1 MKSSKILSFLFLL
14 SITLVNFIEAKPI
27 PLEKLLCGGNSS
39 AGSLSPS
46 GRYYAAMVPS
56 STPKCEISE
65 EDEKKD
71 PIVDVLVVIDLEDGM
86 KAKRLSGTALNARV
100 GSFRWLNDET
110 LYISRSFDYQMGD
123 MFNPDLYSLYTLNI
137 NTGKRQTLFKATMG
151 KSGGGQVPRLVSA
164 LPQFKNKILI
174 SVNRRPQNFWKF
186 RDVYMVDL
194 DTKERT
200 LVAREPN
207 LDGEI
212 FGSWILDN
220 NAVPRFFST
229 SHDAGE
235 DGKPNSP
242 RDGLYEY
249 YYSYNAVDGSFKKMW
264 SCENREACF
273 HPTSF
278 DFDDRH
284 VFGVGQ
290 AINVDGSVHE
300 YTDTN
305 ALWLFDT
312 KTEKF
317 VEKVFHD
324 KTFDFSNP
332 EWGSNSGSVIKDVVN
347 KKLLGLRYY
356 TSKPQYIYF
365 DQDYANVRQSI
376 EAAFPGEI
384 VSISSN
390 DDFNKFIISTTSDKH
405 IRTTYLYD
413 STDPKVGI
421 QLLDKYAP
429 WLEEYEFGKMEPFSF
444 TARDGLKLH
453 GYITLPPNYKEGSKI
468 PFILHPHGGPH
479 AADSFGFRREV
490 QLYATRGYGVV
501 QVNFRGSVGYG
512 LDHMNAAKKQ
522 WSLDMHTDLLDGL
535 FWAND
540 QGYVDMDKVCISGA
554 SYGGYSAMVGITKNP
569 DIFKCAV
576 NYVGVVNLVSIM
588 GDKQWMFSDMGRPS
602 WNKGMGH
609 QDDDRELLER
619 ASPINYLDNIKGDL
633 FVIHGRQDAN
643 VSYKQ
648 VLELKKA
655 LDAKNIPHEYMIRGD
670 EAHGFYG
677 EMNNLELYTL
687 MEEFLQRN
695 LD

>member
-1 MKSSKILSFLFLL
+1 MKSYKILSFLFLISL
-14 SITLVNFIEAKPI
+14 TFNNFLEAEPI
-27 PLEKLLCGGNSS
+27 PLEKLLCGGETS
-39 AGSLSPS
+39 GGTLSPS

-56 STPKCEISE
+56 TPPKCSIDEP
-65 EDEKKD
+65 EDDEMIK
-71 PIVDVLVVIDLEDGM
+71 VLVVIDLEDGM
-86 KAKRLSGTALNARV
+86 KAKRLSGTSMNARV
-100 GSFRWLNDET
+100 SSFSWLNDKT
-110 LYISRSFDYQMGD
+110 LFITRAFDYQAGTSMNVD
-123 MFNPDLYSLYTLNI
+123 SYSLYTI
-137 NTGKRQTLFKATMG
+137 DRDGKNLKALYKAKQS
-151 KSGGGQVPRLVSA
+151 KSGGIKFPRMVST
-164 LPQFKNKILI
+164 LPQFPNKVLI
-174 SVNRRPQNFWKF
+174 SINRRPSVAYKY
-186 RDVYMVDL
+186 RDVYMLDL
-194 DTKERT
+194 DTNETT
-200 LVAREPN
+200 LVAAEPV
-207 LDGEI
+207 LEDEM
-212 FGSWILDN
+212 FGDWILDN
-220 NAVPRFFST
+220 NAVPRGFST
-229 SHDAGE
+229 SHDFKE

-242 RDGLYEY
+242 RDGLYTY
-249 YYSYNAVDGSFKKMW
+249 YYSYNAADGSFKKMW

-273 HPTSF
+273 HPTTF
-278 DFDDRH
+278 DFDNRH
-284 VFGVGQ
+284 LFGVGQ
-290 AINVDGSVHE
+290 AINVDGSIHE

-324 KTFDFSNP
+324 KNFDFSNP
-332 EWGSNSGSVIKDVVN
+332 EWGSSSGYVMKDVVN
-347 KKLLGLRYY
+347 KKLLGLSYY
-356 TSKPQYIYF
+356 TSKRQYIYF
-365 DQDYANVRQSI
+365 DQNYANIRQGI

-384 VSISSN
+384 VSISAN
-390 DDFNKFIISTTSDKH
+390 DDFNKFIINTSSDRH

-413 STDPKVGI
+413 PKVGI
-421 QLLDKYAP
+421 QLIDKYAP

-453 GYITLPPNYKEGSKI
+453 GYITLPPNYKKGTKI

-512 LDHMNAAKKQ
+512 IDHMNAAKKQ
-522 WSLDMHTDLLDGL
+522 WSLDMHTDLIDGL
-535 FWAND
+535 FWANE

-569 DIFKCAV
+569 DLFKCAI

-588 GDKQWMFSDMGRPS
+588 GDKQWMFADMGRPA

-633 FVIHGRQDAN
+633 FVIHGRRDRN

-648 VLELKKA
+648 VLELKNA
-655 LDAKNIPHEYMIRGD
+655 LDDKGIPYEYMIRGD
-670 EAHGFYG
+670 EAHGFYA
-677 EMNNLELYTL
+677 ETNNLELYVE
-687 MEEFLQRN
+687 MEKFLKRN
-695 LD
+695 LN

>member
-1 MKSSKILSFLFLL
+1 MLFSISFSY
-14 SITLVNFIEAKPI
+14 SINAEPI
-27 PLEKLLCGGNSS
+27 PLEKLLCGGS
-39 AGSLSPS
+39 ASGGTLSPS

-56 STPKCEISE
+56 TPPKCSIDEP
-65 EDEKKD
+65 EDDEM
-71 PIVDVLVVIDLEDGM
+71 INVLVVIDLEDGM
-86 KAKRLSGTALNARV
+86 KAKRLSGTSMNARV
-100 GSFRWLNDET
+100 SSFTWLNDKT
-110 LYISRSFDYQMGD
+110 LYITRAFDYQAGTSMNVD
-123 MFNPDLYSLYTLNI
+123 SYSLYTI
-137 NTGKRQTLFKATMG
+137 DRDGKNLKALYKAKQS
-151 KSGGGQVPRLVSA
+151 KSGGIKFPRMVDT
-164 LPQFKNKILI
+164 LPQFPNKVLI
-174 SVNRRPQNFWKF
+174 SINRRPSVAYKY
-186 RDVYMVDL
+186 RDVYMLDL
-194 DTKERT
+194 DTNETT
-200 LVAREPN
+200 LVAAEPV
-207 LDGEI
+207 LEGEM

-220 NAVPRFFST
+220 NAVPRGFSS
-229 SHDAGE
+229 SHDFKE

-242 RDGLYEY
+242 RDGLYDY
-249 YYSYNAVDGSFKKMW
+249 YYSYNANDGSFKKMW

-273 HPTSF
+273 HPTTF
-278 DFDDRH
+278 DFDNRH
-284 VFGVGQ
+284 LFGVGQ

-324 KTFDFSNP
+324 KDFDFSNP
-332 EWGSNSGSVIKDVVN
+332 EWGSSSGYVIKDVVN
-347 KKLLGLRYY
+347 KKLLGLSYY
-356 TSKPQYIYF
+356 TSKREYIYF
-365 DQDYANVRQSI
+365 DQNYANVRQGI
-376 EAAFPGEI
+376 EAAFPGET
-384 VSISSN
+384 VSISAN
-390 DDFNKFIISTTSDKH
+390 DDFNKFIINTSSDRH

-413 STDPKVGI
+413 PNVGI
-421 QLLDKYAP
+421 QLIDKYAP

-453 GYITLPPNYKEGSKI
+453 GYITLPPNYKKGSKI

-540 QGYVDMDKVCISGA
+540 QGYVDMENVCISGA

-569 DIFKCAV
+569 DLFKCAI

-588 GDKQWMFSDMGRPS
+588 GDKQWMFADMGRPA

-609 QDDDRELLER
+609 QDDDRALLER

-633 FVIHGRQDAN
+633 FVIHGRRDRN

-648 VLELKKA
+648 VLELKNA
-655 LDAKNIPHEYMIRGD
+655 LDDKNIPYEYMIRGD
-670 EAHGFYG
+670 EAHGFYA
-677 EMNNLELYTL
+677 ETNNLELYVE
-687 MEEFLQRN
+687 MEKFLKRN
-695 LD
+695 LN

>member
-1 MKSSKILSFLFLL
+1 MKSYKILSFLFL
-14 SITLVNFIEAKPI
+14 ITFTFNNFLAAEPI
-27 PLEKLLCGGNSS
+27 PLEKLLCGGEAS
-39 AGSLSPS
+39 GGTLSPS

-56 STPKCEISE
+56 TPPKCSIDEP
-65 EDEKKD
+65 EDDEMIK
-71 PIVDVLVVIDLEDGM
+71 VLVVIDLEDGM
-86 KAKRLSGTALNARV
+86 KAKRLSGTSMNARV
-100 GSFRWLNDET
+100 SSFSWLNDKT
-110 LYISRSFDYQMGD
+110 LFITRAFDYQAGTSMNVD
-123 MFNPDLYSLYTLNI
+123 SYSLYTI
-137 NTGKRQTLFKATMG
+137 DRDGKNLKALYKAKQS
-151 KSGGGQVPRLVSA
+151 KSGGIKFPRMVST
-164 LPQFKNKILI
+164 LPQFPNKVLI
-174 SVNRRPQNFWKF
+174 SINRRPSVAYKY
-186 RDVYMVDL
+186 RDVYMLDL
-194 DTKERT
+194 DTNETT
-200 LVAREPN
+200 LVAAEPV
-207 LDGEI
+207 LEDEM
-212 FGSWILDN
+212 FGDWILDN
-220 NAVPRFFST
+220 NAVPRGFST
-229 SHDAGE
+229 SHDFRE

-242 RDGLYEY
+242 RDGLYTY
-249 YYSYNAVDGSFKKMW
+249 YYSYNAADGSFKKMW

-273 HPTSF
+273 HPTTF
-278 DFDDRH
+278 DFDNRH
-284 VFGVGQ
+284 LFGVGQ

-324 KTFDFSNP
+324 KNFDFSNP
-332 EWGSNSGSVIKDVVN
+332 EWGSSSGYVMKDVVN
-347 KKLLGLRYY
+347 KKLLGLSYY
-356 TSKPQYIYF
+356 TSKRQYIYF
-365 DQDYANVRQSI
+365 DQNYANIRQGI
-376 EAAFPGEI
+376 EAAFPGET
-384 VSISSN
+384 VSISAN
-390 DDFNKFIISTTSDKH
+390 DDFNKFIINTSSDRH

-413 STDPKVGI
+413 PKVGI
-421 QLLDKYAP
+421 QLIDKYAP

-453 GYITLPPNYKEGSKI
+453 GYITLPPNYKKGTKI

-512 LDHMNAAKKQ
+512 IDHMNAAKKQ

-540 QGYVDMDKVCISGA
+540 QGYVDMDNVCISGA

-569 DIFKCAV
+569 DLFKCAI

-588 GDKQWMFSDMGRPS
+588 GDKQWMFADMGRPS

-633 FVIHGRQDAN
+633 FVIHGRRDRN

-648 VLELKKA
+648 VLELKNA
-655 LDAKNIPHEYMIRGD
+655 LDDKGIPYEYMIRGD
-670 EAHGFYG
+670 EAHGFYA
-677 EMNNLELYTL
+677 ETNNLELYVE
-687 MEEFLQRN
+687 MEKFLKRN
-695 LD
+695 LN

>member
-1 MKSSKILSFLFLL
+1 MKSNKILSFLMLF
-14 SITLVNFIEAKPI
+14 SISFSYSINAEPI
-27 PLEKLLCGGNSS
+27 PLEKLLCGGS
-39 AGSLSPS
+39 ASGGTLSPS

-56 STPKCEISE
+56 TPPTCSIDEP
-65 EDEKKD
+65 EDDEM
-71 PIVDVLVVIDLEDGM
+71 INVLVVIDLEDGM
-86 KAKRLSGTALNARV
+86 KAKRLSGTSMNARV
-100 GSFRWLNDET
+100 SSFTWLNDKT
-110 LYISRSFDYQMGD
+110 LYITRAFDYQAGTSMNVD
-123 MFNPDLYSLYTLNI
+123 SYSLYTI
-137 NTGKRQTLFKATMG
+137 DRDGKNLKALYKAKQS
-151 KSGGGQVPRLVSA
+151 KSGGIKFPRMVDT
-164 LPQFKNKILI
+164 LPQFPNKVLI
-174 SVNRRPQNFWKF
+174 SINRRPSVAYKY
-186 RDVYMVDL
+186 RDVYMLDL
-194 DTKERT
+194 DTNETT
-200 LVAREPN
+200 LVAAEPA
-207 LDGEI
+207 LEGEM

-220 NAVPRFFST
+220 NAVPRGFSS
-229 SHDAGE
+229 SHDFKE

-242 RDGLYEY
+242 RDGLYDY
-249 YYSYNAVDGSFKKMW
+249 YYSYNANDGSFKKMW

-273 HPTSF
+273 HPTTF
-278 DFDDRH
+278 DFDNRH
-284 VFGVGQ
+284 LFGVGQ

-324 KTFDFSNP
+324 KDFDFSNP
-332 EWGSNSGSVIKDVVN
+332 EWGSSSGYVIKDVVN
-347 KKLLGLRYY
+347 KKLLGLSYY
-356 TSKPQYIYF
+356 TSKREYIYF
-365 DQDYANVRQSI
+365 DQNYANVRQGI
-376 EAAFPGEI
+376 EAAFPGET
-384 VSISSN
+384 VSISAN
-390 DDFNKFIISTTSDKH
+390 DDFNKFIINTSSDRH

-413 STDPKVGI
+413 PNVGI
-421 QLLDKYAP
+421 QLIDKYAP

-453 GYITLPPNYKEGSKI
+453 GYITLPPNYKKGSKI

-540 QGYVDMDKVCISGA
+540 QGYVDMENVCISGA
-554 SYGGYSAMVGITKNP
+554 SYGGYSAMVGITKNA
-569 DIFKCAV
+569 DIFKCAI

-588 GDKQWMFSDMGRPS
+588 GDKQWMFADMGRPS

-609 QDDDRELLER
+609 QDDDRALLER

-633 FVIHGRQDAN
+633 FVIHGRRDRN

-648 VLELKKA
+648 VLELKNA
-655 LDAKNIPHEYMIRGD
+655 LDDKNIPYEYMIRGD
-670 EAHGFYG
+670 EAHGFYA
-677 EMNNLELYTL
+677 ETNNLELYVE
-687 MEEFLQRN
+687 MEKFLKRN
-695 LD
+695 LN

>member
-1 MKSSKILSFLFLL
+1 MKSYKILSFLFL
-14 SITLVNFIEAKPI
+14 ITFTFNNFLAAEPI
-27 PLEKLLCGGNSS
+27 PLEKLLCGGEAS
-39 AGSLSPS
+39 GGTLSPS

-56 STPKCEISE
+56 TPPKCSIDEP
-65 EDEKKD
+65 EDDEMIK
-71 PIVDVLVVIDLEDGM
+71 VLVVIDLEDGM
-86 KAKRLSGTALNARV
+86 KAKRLSGTSMNARV
-100 GSFRWLNDET
+100 SSFSWLNDKT
-110 LYISRSFDYQMGD
+110 LFITRAFDYQAGTSMNVD
-123 MFNPDLYSLYTLNI
+123 SYSLYTI
-137 NTGKRQTLFKATMG
+137 DRDGKNLKALYKAKQS
-151 KSGGGQVPRLVSA
+151 KSGGIKFPRMVST
-164 LPQFKNKILI
+164 LPQFPNKVLI
-174 SVNRRPQNFWKF
+174 SINRRPSVAYKY
-186 RDVYMVDL
+186 RDVYMLDL
-194 DTKERT
+194 DTNETT
-200 LVAREPN
+200 LVAAEPV
-207 LDGEI
+207 LEDEM
-212 FGSWILDN
+212 FGDWILDN
-220 NAVPRFFST
+220 NAVPRGFST
-229 SHDAGE
+229 SHDFRE

-242 RDGLYEY
+242 RDGLYTY
-249 YYSYNAVDGSFKKMW
+249 YYSYNAADGSFKKMW

-273 HPTSF
+273 HPTTF
-278 DFDDRH
+278 DFDNRH
-284 VFGVGQ
+284 LFGVGQ

-324 KTFDFSNP
+324 KNFDFSNP
-332 EWGSNSGSVIKDVVN
+332 EWGSSSGYVMKDVVN
-347 KKLLGLRYY
+347 KKLLGLSYY
-356 TSKPQYIYF
+356 TSKRQYIYF
-365 DQDYANVRQSI
+365 DQNYANIRQGI
-376 EAAFPGEI
+376 EAAFPGET
-384 VSISSN
+384 VSISAN
-390 DDFNKFIISTTSDKH
+390 DDFNKFIINTSSDRH

-413 STDPKVGI
+413 PKVGI
-421 QLLDKYAP
+421 QLIDKYAP

-453 GYITLPPNYKEGSKI
+453 GYITLPPNYKKGTKI

-512 LDHMNAAKKQ
+512 IDHMNAAKKQ
-522 WSLDMHTDLLDGL
+522 WSLDMHTDLIDGL
-535 FWAND
+535 FWANE

-569 DIFKCAV
+569 DLFKCAI

-588 GDKQWMFSDMGRPS
+588 GDKQWMFADMGRPS

-633 FVIHGRQDAN
+633 FVIHGRRDRN

-648 VLELKKA
+648 VLELKNA
-655 LDAKNIPHEYMIRGD
+655 LDDKGIPYEYMIRGD
-670 EAHGFYG
+670 EAHGFYA
-677 EMNNLELYTL
+677 ETNNLELYVE
-687 MEEFLQRN
+687 MEKFLKRN
-695 LD
+695 LN

>member
-1 MKSSKILSFLFLL
+1 MKSNKILSFLMLF
-14 SITLVNFIEAKPI
+14 SISFSYSINAEPI
-27 PLEKLLCGGNSS
+27 PLEKLLCGGS
-39 AGSLSPS
+39 ASGGTLSPS

-56 STPKCEISE
+56 TPPTCSIDEP
-65 EDEKKD
+65 EDDEM
-71 PIVDVLVVIDLEDGM
+71 INVLVVIDLEDGM
-86 KAKRLSGTALNARV
+86 KAKRLSGTSMNARV
-100 GSFRWLNDET
+100 SSFTWLNDKT
-110 LYISRSFDYQMGD
+110 LYITRAFDYQAGTSMNVD
-123 MFNPDLYSLYTLNI
+123 SYSLYTI
-137 NTGKRQTLFKATMG
+137 DRDGKNLKALYKAKQS
-151 KSGGGQVPRLVSA
+151 KSGGIKFPRMVDT
-164 LPQFKNKILI
+164 LPQFPNKVLI
-174 SVNRRPQNFWKF
+174 SINRRPSVAYKY
-186 RDVYMVDL
+186 RDVYMLDL
-194 DTKERT
+194 DTNETT
-200 LVAREPN
+200 LVAAEPA
-207 LDGEI
+207 LEGEM

-220 NAVPRFFST
+220 NAVPRGFSS
-229 SHDAGE
+229 SHDFKE

-242 RDGLYEY
+242 RDGLYDY
-249 YYSYNAVDGSFKKMW
+249 YYSYNANDGSFKKMW

-273 HPTSF
+273 HPTTF
-278 DFDDRH
+278 DFDNRH
-284 VFGVGQ
+284 LFGVGQ

-324 KTFDFSNP
+324 KDFDFSNP
-332 EWGSNSGSVIKDVVN
+332 EWGSSSGYVIKDVVN
-347 KKLLGLRYY
+347 KKLLGLSYY
-356 TSKPQYIYF
+356 TSKREYIYF
-365 DQDYANVRQSI
+365 DQNYANVRQGI
-376 EAAFPGEI
+376 EAAFPGET
-384 VSISSN
+384 VSISAN
-390 DDFNKFIISTTSDKH
+390 EDFNKFIINTSSDRH

-413 STDPKVGI
+413 PNVGI
-421 QLLDKYAP
+421 QLIDKYAP

-453 GYITLPPNYKEGSKI
+453 GYITLPPNYKKGSKI

-540 QGYVDMDKVCISGA
+540 QGYVDMENVCISGA

-569 DIFKCAV
+569 DLFKCAI
-576 NYVGVVNLVSIM
+576 NYVGVVNIVSIM
-588 GDKQWMFSDMGRPS
+588 GDKQWMFADMGRPS

-609 QDDDRELLER
+609 QDDDRALLER

-633 FVIHGRQDAN
+633 FVIHGRRDRN

-648 VLELKKA
+648 VLELKNA
-655 LDAKNIPHEYMIRGD
+655 LDDKNIPYEYMIRGD
-670 EAHGFYG
+670 EAHGFYA
-677 EMNNLELYTL
+677 ETNNLELYVE
-687 MEEFLQRN
+687 MEKFLKRN
-695 LD
+695 LN

>member
-1 MKSSKILSFLFLL
+1 MKLNKILSFLMLF
-14 SITLVNFIEAKPI
+14 SISFSYSINAEPI
-27 PLEKLLCGGNSS
+27 PLEKLLCGGS
-39 AGSLSPS
+39 ASGGTLSPS

-56 STPKCEISE
+56 TTPKCSIDEP
-65 EDEKKD
+65 EDDEM
-71 PIVDVLVVIDLEDGM
+71 INVLVVIDLEDGM
-86 KAKRLSGTALNARV
+86 KAKRLSGTSMNARV
-100 GSFRWLNDET
+100 SSFTWLNDKT
-110 LYISRSFDYQMGD
+110 LYITRAFDYQAGTSMNVD
-123 MFNPDLYSLYTLNI
+123 SYSLYTI
-137 NTGKRQTLFKATMG
+137 DRDGKNLKALYKAKQS
-151 KSGGGQVPRLVSA
+151 KSGGIKFPRMVDT
-164 LPQFKNKILI
+164 LPQFPNKVLI
-174 SVNRRPQNFWKF
+174 SINRRPSVAYKY
-186 RDVYMVDL
+186 RDVYMLDL
-194 DTKERT
+194 DTNETT
-200 LVAREPN
+200 LVAAEPA
-207 LDGEI
+207 LEGEM
-212 FGSWILDN
+212 FVSWILDN
-220 NAVPRFFST
+220 NAVPRGFS
-229 SHDAGE
+229 SRHDFKE

-242 RDGLYEY
+242 RDGLYDY
-249 YYSYNAVDGSFKKMW
+249 YYSYNANDGSFKKMW

-273 HPTSF
+273 HPTTF
-278 DFDDRH
+278 DFDNRH
-284 VFGVGQ
+284 LFGVGQ

-324 KTFDFSNP
+324 KDFDFSNP
-332 EWGSNSGSVIKDVVN
+332 EWGSSSGYVIKDVVN
-347 KKLLGLRYY
+347 KKLLGLSYY
-356 TSKPQYIYF
+356 TSKREYIYF
-365 DQDYANVRQSI
+365 DQNYANVRQGI
-376 EAAFPGEI
+376 EAAFPGET
-384 VSISSN
+384 VSISAN
-390 DDFNKFIISTTSDKH
+390 DDFNKFIINTSSDRH

-413 STDPKVGI
+413 PNVGI
-421 QLLDKYAP
+421 QLIDKYAP

-453 GYITLPPNYKEGSKI
+453 GYITLPPNYKKGSKI

-540 QGYVDMDKVCISGA
+540 QGYVDMENVCISGA

-569 DIFKCAV
+569 DLFKCAI

-588 GDKQWMFSDMGRPS
+588 GDKQWMFADMGRPA

-633 FVIHGRQDAN
+633 FVIHGRRDRN

-648 VLELKKA
+648 VLELKNA
-655 LDAKNIPHEYMIRGD
+655 LDDKNIPYEYMIRGD
-670 EAHGFYG
+670 EAHGFYA
-677 EMNNLELYTL
+677 ETNNLELYVE
-687 MEEFLQRN
+687 MEKFLKRN
-695 LD
+695 LN

>member
-1 MKSSKILSFLFLL
+1 MKSNKILSFLMLF
-14 SITLVNFIEAKPI
+14 SISFSYSINAEPI
-27 PLEKLLCGGNSS
+27 PLEKLLCGGS
-39 AGSLSPS
+39 ASGGTLSPS

-56 STPKCEISE
+56 TPPTCSIDEP
-65 EDEKKD
+65 EDDEM
-71 PIVDVLVVIDLEDGM
+71 INVLVVIDLEDGM
-86 KAKRLSGTALNARV
+86 KAKRLSGTSMNARV
-100 GSFRWLNDET
+100 SSFTWLNDKT
-110 LYISRSFDYQMGD
+110 LYITRAFDYQAGTSMNVD
-123 MFNPDLYSLYTLNI
+123 SYSLYTI
-137 NTGKRQTLFKATMG
+137 DRDGKNLKALYKAKQS
-151 KSGGGQVPRLVSA
+151 KSGGIKFPRMVDT
-164 LPQFKNKILI
+164 LPQFPNKVLI
-174 SVNRRPQNFWKF
+174 SINRRPSVAYKY
-186 RDVYMVDL
+186 RDVYMLDL
-194 DTKERT
+194 DTNETT
-200 LVAREPN
+200 LVAAEPA
-207 LDGEI
+207 LEGEM

-220 NAVPRFFST
+220 NAVPRGFSS
-229 SHDAGE
+229 SHDFKE

-242 RDGLYEY
+242 RDGLYDY
-249 YYSYNAVDGSFKKMW
+249 YYSYNANDGSFKKMW

-273 HPTSF
+273 HPTTF
-278 DFDDRH
+278 DFDNRH
-284 VFGVGQ
+284 LFGVGQ

-324 KTFDFSNP
+324 KDFDFSNP
-332 EWGSNSGSVIKDVVN
+332 EWGSSSGYVIKDVVN
-347 KKLLGLRYY
+347 KKLLGLSYY
-356 TSKPQYIYF
+356 TSKREYIYF
-365 DQDYANVRQSI
+365 DQNYANVRQGI
-376 EAAFPGEI
+376 EAAFPGET
-384 VSISSN
+384 VSISAN
-390 DDFNKFIISTTSDKH
+390 EDFNKFIINTSSDRH

-413 STDPKVGI
+413 PNVGI
-421 QLLDKYAP
+421 QLIDKYAP

-453 GYITLPPNYKEGSKI
+453 GYITLQPNYKKGSKI

-540 QGYVDMDKVCISGA
+540 QGYVDMENVCISGA

-569 DIFKCAV
+569 DLFKCAI

-588 GDKQWMFSDMGRPS
+588 GDKQWMFADMGRPS

-609 QDDDRELLER
+609 QDDDRALLER

-633 FVIHGRQDAN
+633 FVIHGRRDRN

-648 VLELKKA
+648 VLELKNA
-655 LDAKNIPHEYMIRGD
+655 LDDKNIPYEYMIRGD
-670 EAHGFYG
+670 EAHGFYA
-677 EMNNLELYTL
+677 ETNNLELYVE
-687 MEEFLQRN
+687 MEKFLKRN
-695 LD
+695 LN

>member
-1 MKSSKILSFLFLL
+1 MKSYKILSFLFLISL
-14 SITLVNFIEAKPI
+14 TFNNFLEAEPI
-27 PLEKLLCGGNSS
+27 PLEKLLCGGETS
-39 AGSLSPS
+39 GGTLSPS

-56 STPKCEISE
+56 TPPKCSIDEP
-65 EDEKKD
+65 EDDEMIK
-71 PIVDVLVVIDLEDGM
+71 VLVVIDLEDGM
-86 KAKRLSGTALNARV
+86 KAKRLSGTSMNARV
-100 GSFRWLNDET
+100 SSFSWLNDKT
-110 LYISRSFDYQMGD
+110 LFITRAFDYQAGTSMNVD
-123 MFNPDLYSLYTLNI
+123 SYSLYTI
-137 NTGKRQTLFKATMG
+137 DRDGKNLKALYKAKQS
-151 KSGGGQVPRLVSA
+151 KSGGIKFPRMVST
-164 LPQFKNKILI
+164 LPQFPNKVLI
-174 SVNRRPQNFWKF
+174 SINRRPSVAYKY
-186 RDVYMVDL
+186 RDVYMLDL
-194 DTKERT
+194 DTNETT
-200 LVAREPN
+200 LVAAEPV
-207 LDGEI
+207 LEDEM
-212 FGSWILDN
+212 FGDWILDN
-220 NAVPRFFST
+220 NAVPRGFST
-229 SHDAGE
+229 SHDFRE

-242 RDGLYEY
+242 RDGLYTY
-249 YYSYNAVDGSFKKMW
+249 YYSYNAADGSFKKMW

-273 HPTSF
+273 HPTTF
-278 DFDDRH
+278 DFDNRH
-284 VFGVGQ
+284 LFGVGQ
-290 AINVDGSVHE
+290 AINVDGSIHE

-324 KTFDFSNP
+324 KNFDFSNP
-332 EWGSNSGSVIKDVVN
+332 EWGSSSGYVMKDVVN
-347 KKLLGLRYY
+347 KKLLGLSYY
-356 TSKPQYIYF
+356 TSKRQYIYF
-365 DQDYANVRQSI
+365 DQNYANIRQGI
-376 EAAFPGEI
+376 EAAFPGET
-384 VSISSN
+384 VSISAN
-390 DDFNKFIISTTSDKH
+390 DDFNKFIINTSSDRH

-413 STDPKVGI
+413 PKVGI
-421 QLLDKYAP
+421 QLIDKYAP

-453 GYITLPPNYKEGSKI
+453 GYITLPPNYKKGTKI

-512 LDHMNAAKKQ
+512 IDHMNAAKKQ

-540 QGYVDMDKVCISGA
+540 QGYVDMDNVCISGA

-569 DIFKCAV
+569 DLFKCAI

-588 GDKQWMFSDMGRPS
+588 GDKQWMFADMGRPS

-633 FVIHGRQDAN
+633 FVIHGRRDRN

-648 VLELKKA
+648 VLELKNA
-655 LDAKNIPHEYMIRGD
+655 LDDKGIPYEYMIRGD
-670 EAHGFYG
+670 EAHGFYA
-677 EMNNLELYTL
+677 ETNNLELYVE
-687 MEEFLQRN
+687 MEKFLKRN
-695 LD
+695 LN

>member
-1 MKSSKILSFLFLL
+1 MRTNKLLLSFFLIISVNL
-14 SITLVNFIEAKPI
+14 TLMVNAEPI

-39 AGSLSPS
+39 AGTLSPS

-65 EDEKKD
+65 EDEKED
-71 PIVDVLVVIDLEDGM
+71 SIVDVLVVIDLEDGM
-86 KAKRLSGTALNARV
+86 KAKRLSGTSLNARV
-100 GSFRWLNDET
+100 GSFSWLNDET
-110 LYISRSFDYQMGD
+110 LYITRSFDTQRGD
-123 MFNPDLYSLYTLNI
+123 KFNPDLYTLFTLNI
-137 NTGKRQTLFKATMG
+137 NTGKRNTLYKATMG
-151 KSGGGQVPRLVSA
+151 KSGGGHIPRLVSA
-164 LPQFKNKILI
+164 LPQFPNKILI

-186 RDVYMVDL
+186 RDVYLIDL
-194 DTKERT
+194 DTNERT
-200 LVAREPN
+200 LVAAEPN
-207 LDGEI
+207 LDGEM

-229 SHDAGE
+229 SHDSGE
-235 DGKPNSP
+235 DGKPNAP
-242 RDGLYEY
+242 RDGLYTY
-249 YYSYNAVDGSFKKMW
+249 YYSYNATDGSFKKMW

-273 HPTSF
+273 YPTTF
-278 DFDDRH
+278 DFDNRH
-284 VFGVGQ
+284 MFGVGQ
-290 AINVDGSVHE
+290 AINVDGSIHE

-324 KTFDFSNP
+324 PDFDFSNP
-332 EWGSNSGSVIKDVVN
+332 EWGSSNGYVMKDVIN
-347 KKLLGLRYY
+347 KKLLGLSYY
-356 TSKPQYIYF
+356 TNKRQYIYF
-365 DQDYANVRQSI
+365 DQNYANIRQGI
-376 EAAFPGEI
+376 EAAFPGEM
-384 VSISSN
+384 VSIGSN
-390 DDFNKFIISTTSDKH
+390 DDMSKFIISTSSDRH
-405 IRTTYLYD
+405 IRTTYLY
-413 STDPKVGI
+413 DPKVGI

-429 WLEEYEFGKMEPFSF
+429 WLDEYELGKMEPFSF

-453 GYITLPPNYKEGSKI
+453 GYITLPPNYEKGTKI

-479 AADSFGFRREV
+479 AADSYGFRREV

-535 FWAND
+535 FWAKD
-540 QGYVDMDKVCISGA
+540 QGYVDMENVCISGA

-588 GDKQWMFSDMGRPS
+588 GDKQWMFGDMGRPS

-619 ASPINYLDNIKGDL
+619 ASPINYLDNIKGEL
-633 FVIHGRQDAN
+633 FVVHGRKDRN

-648 VLELKKA
+648 VLELKDGLEDKG
-655 LDAKNIPHEYMIRGD
+655 IPFEYMIKGD

-677 EMNNLELYTL
+677 EMNNLELYTE
-687 MEEFLQRN
+687 MEKFLARN
-695 LD
+695 LN

>member
-1 MKSSKILSFLFLL
+1 MKSNKILSFLMLF
-14 SITLVNFIEAKPI
+14 SISFSYSINAEPI
-27 PLEKLLCGGNSS
+27 PLEKLLCGGS
-39 AGSLSPS
+39 ASGGTLSPS

-56 STPKCEISE
+56 TPPKCSIDEP
-65 EDEKKD
+65 EDDEM
-71 PIVDVLVVIDLEDGM
+71 INVLVVIDLEDGM
-86 KAKRLSGTALNARV
+86 KAKRLSGTSMNARV
-100 GSFRWLNDET
+100 SSFTWLNDKT
-110 LYISRSFDYQMGD
+110 LYITRAFDYQAGTSMNVD
-123 MFNPDLYSLYTLNI
+123 SYSLYTI
-137 NTGKRQTLFKATMG
+137 DRDGKNLKALYKAKQS
-151 KSGGGQVPRLVSA
+151 KSGGIKFPRMVDT
-164 LPQFKNKILI
+164 LPQFPNKVLI
-174 SVNRRPQNFWKF
+174 SINRRPSVAYKY
-186 RDVYMVDL
+186 RDVYMLDL
-194 DTKERT
+194 DTNETT
-200 LVAREPN
+200 LVAAEPV
-207 LDGEI
+207 LEGEM

-220 NAVPRFFST
+220 NAVPRGFSS
-229 SHDAGE
+229 SHDFKE

-242 RDGLYEY
+242 RDGLYDY
-249 YYSYNAVDGSFKKMW
+249 YYSYNANDGSFKKMW

-273 HPTSF
+273 HPTTF
-278 DFDDRH
+278 DFDNRH
-284 VFGVGQ
+284 LFGVGQ

-312 KTEKF
+312 QTEKF

-324 KTFDFSNP
+324 KDFDFSNP
-332 EWGSNSGSVIKDVVN
+332 EWGSSSGYVIKDVVN
-347 KKLLGLRYY
+347 KKLLGLSYY
-356 TSKPQYIYF
+356 TSKREYIYF
-365 DQDYANVRQSI
+365 DQNYANVRQGI
-376 EAAFPGEI
+376 EAAFPGET
-384 VSISSN
+384 VSISAN
-390 DDFNKFIISTTSDKH
+390 DDFNKFIINTSSDRH

-413 STDPKVGI
+413 PNVGI
-421 QLLDKYAP
+421 QLIDKYAP

-453 GYITLPPNYKEGSKI
+453 GYITLPPNYKKGSKI

-540 QGYVDMDKVCISGA
+540 QGYVDMENVCISGA

-569 DIFKCAV
+569 DLFKCAI

-588 GDKQWMFSDMGRPS
+588 GDKQWMFADMGRPA

-633 FVIHGRQDAN
+633 FVIHGRRDRN

-648 VLELKKA
+648 VLELKNA
-655 LDAKNIPHEYMIRGD
+655 LDDKNIPYEYMIRGD
-670 EAHGFYG
+670 EAHGFYA
-677 EMNNLELYTL
+677 ETNNLELYVE
-687 MEEFLQRN
+687 MEKFLKRN
-695 LD
+695 LN

>member
-1 MKSSKILSFLFLL
+1 MKSYKILSILFL
-14 SITLVNFIEAKPI
+14 ITFTFNNFLAAEPI
-27 PLEKLLCGGNSS
+27 PLEKLLCGGETS
-39 AGSLSPS
+39 GGTLSPS

-56 STPKCEISE
+56 TAPKCSIDEP
-65 EDEKKD
+65 EDDEMIK
-71 PIVDVLVVIDLEDGM
+71 VLVVIDLEDGM
-86 KAKRLSGTALNARV
+86 KAKRLSGTSMNARV
-100 GSFRWLNDET
+100 SSFSWLNDKT
-110 LYISRSFDYQMGD
+110 LFITRAFDYQAGTSMNVD
-123 MFNPDLYSLYTLNI
+123 SYSLYTI
-137 NTGKRQTLFKATMG
+137 DRDGKNLKALYKAKQS
-151 KSGGGQVPRLVSA
+151 KSGGIKFPRMVST
-164 LPQFKNKILI
+164 LPQFPNKVLI
-174 SVNRRPQNFWKF
+174 SINRRPSVAYKY
-186 RDVYMVDL
+186 RDVYMLDL
-194 DTKERT
+194 DTNETT
-200 LVAREPN
+200 LVAAEPV
-207 LDGEI
+207 LEDEM
-212 FGSWILDN
+212 FGDWILDN
-220 NAVPRFFST
+220 NAVPRGFST
-229 SHDAGE
+229 SHDFRE

-242 RDGLYEY
+242 RDGLYTY
-249 YYSYNAVDGSFKKMW
+249 YYSYNAADGSFKKMW

-273 HPTSF
+273 HPTTF
-278 DFDDRH
+278 DFDNRH
-284 VFGVGQ
+284 LFGVGQ

-324 KTFDFSNP
+324 KNFDFSNP
-332 EWGSNSGSVIKDVVN
+332 EWGSSSGYVMKDVVN
-347 KKLLGLRYY
+347 KKLLGLSYY
-356 TSKPQYIYF
+356 TSKRQYIYF
-365 DQDYANVRQSI
+365 DQNYANIRQGI
-376 EAAFPGEI
+376 EAAFPGET
-384 VSISSN
+384 VSISAN
-390 DDFNKFIISTTSDKH
+390 DDFNKFIINTSSDRH

-413 STDPKVGI
+413 PKVGI
-421 QLLDKYAP
+421 QLIDKYAP

-453 GYITLPPNYKEGSKI
+453 GYITLPPNYKKGTKI

-512 LDHMNAAKKQ
+512 IDHMNAAKKQ

-535 FWAND
+535 FWANE

-569 DIFKCAV
+569 DLFKCAI

-588 GDKQWMFSDMGRPS
+588 GDKQWMFADMGRPA

-633 FVIHGRQDAN
+633 FVIHGRRDRN

-648 VLELKKA
+648 VLELKNA
-655 LDAKNIPHEYMIRGD
+655 LDDKGIPYEYMIRGD
-670 EAHGFYG
+670 EAHGFYA
-677 EMNNLELYTL
+677 ETNNLELYVE
-687 MEEFLQRN
+687 MEKFLKRN
-695 LD
+695 LN

>member
-1 MKSSKILSFLFLL
+1 MKSYKILSFLFLISL
-14 SITLVNFIEAKPI
+14 TFNNFLEAEPI
-27 PLEKLLCGGNSS
+27 PLEKLLCGGETS
-39 AGSLSPS
+39 GGTLSPS

-56 STPKCEISE
+56 TPPKCSIDEP
-65 EDEKKD
+65 EDDEMIK
-71 PIVDVLVVIDLEDGM
+71 VLVVIDLEDGM
-86 KAKRLSGTALNARV
+86 KAKRLSGTSMNARV
-100 GSFRWLNDET
+100 SSFSWLNDKT
-110 LYISRSFDYQMGD
+110 LFITRAFDYQAGTSMNVD
-123 MFNPDLYSLYTLNI
+123 SYSLYTI
-137 NTGKRQTLFKATMG
+137 DRDGKNLKALYKAKQS
-151 KSGGGQVPRLVSA
+151 KSGGIKFPRMVST
-164 LPQFKNKILI
+164 LPQFPNKVLI
-174 SVNRRPQNFWKF
+174 SINRRPSVAYKY
-186 RDVYMVDL
+186 RDVYMLDL
-194 DTKERT
+194 DTNETT
-200 LVAREPN
+200 LVAAEPV
-207 LDGEI
+207 LEDEM
-212 FGSWILDN
+212 FGDWILDN
-220 NAVPRFFST
+220 NAVPRGFST
-229 SHDAGE
+229 SHDFRE

-242 RDGLYEY
+242 RDGLYTY
-249 YYSYNAVDGSFKKMW
+249 YYSYNAADGSFKKMW

-273 HPTSF
+273 HPTTF
-278 DFDDRH
+278 DFDNRH
-284 VFGVGQ
+284 LFGVGQ
-290 AINVDGSVHE
+290 AINVDGSIHE

-324 KTFDFSNP
+324 KNFDFSNP
-332 EWGSNSGSVIKDVVN
+332 EWGSSSGYVMKDVVN
-347 KKLLGLRYY
+347 KKLLGLSYY
-356 TSKPQYIYF
+356 TSKRQYIYF
-365 DQDYANVRQSI
+365 DQNYANIRQGI
-376 EAAFPGEI
+376 EAAFPGET
-384 VSISSN
+384 VQISAN
-390 DDFNKFIISTTSDKH
+390 DDFNKFIINTSSDRH

-413 STDPKVGI
+413 PKVGI
-421 QLLDKYAP
+421 QLIDKYAP

-453 GYITLPPNYKEGSKI
+453 GYITLPPNYKKGTKI

-512 LDHMNAAKKQ
+512 IDHMNAAKKQ

-540 QGYVDMDKVCISGA
+540 QGYVDMDNVCISGA

-569 DIFKCAV
+569 DLFKCAI

-588 GDKQWMFSDMGRPS
+588 GDKQWMFADMGRPA

-633 FVIHGRQDAN
+633 FVIHGRRDRN

-648 VLELKKA
+648 VLELKNA
-655 LDAKNIPHEYMIRGD
+655 LDDKGIPYEYMIRGD
-670 EAHGFYG
+670 EAHGFYA
-677 EMNNLELYTL
+677 ETNNLELYVE
-687 MEEFLQRN
+687 MEKFLKRN
-695 LD
+695 LN

>member
-1 MKSSKILSFLFLL
+1 MKSNKILSFLMLF
-14 SITLVNFIEAKPI
+14 SISFSYSINAEPI
-27 PLEKLLCGGNSS
+27 PLEKLLCGGS
-39 AGSLSPS
+39 ASGGTLSPS

-56 STPKCEISE
+56 TPPKCSIDEP
-65 EDEKKD
+65 EDDEM
-71 PIVDVLVVIDLEDGM
+71 INVLVVIDLEDGM
-86 KAKRLSGTALNARV
+86 KAKRLSGTSMNARV
-100 GSFRWLNDET
+100 SSFTWLNDKT
-110 LYISRSFDYQMGD
+110 LYITRAFDYQAGTSMNVD
-123 MFNPDLYSLYTLNI
+123 SYSLYTI
-137 NTGKRQTLFKATMG
+137 DRDGKNLKALYKAKQS
-151 KSGGGQVPRLVSA
+151 KSGGIKFPRMVDT
-164 LPQFKNKILI
+164 LPQFPNKVLI
-174 SVNRRPQNFWKF
+174 SINRRPSVAYKY
-186 RDVYMVDL
+186 RDVYMLDL
-194 DTKERT
+194 DTNETT
-200 LVAREPN
+200 LVAAEPA
-207 LDGEI
+207 LEGEM

-220 NAVPRFFST
+220 NAVPRGFSS
-229 SHDAGE
+229 SHDFKE

-242 RDGLYEY
+242 RDGLYDY
-249 YYSYNAVDGSFKKMW
+249 YYSYNANDGSFKKMW

-273 HPTSF
+273 HPTTF
-278 DFDDRH
+278 DFDNRH
-284 VFGVGQ
+284 LFGVGQ

-324 KTFDFSNP
+324 KDFDFSNP
-332 EWGSNSGSVIKDVVN
+332 EWGSSSGYVIKDVVN
-347 KKLLGLRYY
+347 KKLLGLSYY
-356 TSKPQYIYF
+356 TSKREYIYF
-365 DQDYANVRQSI
+365 DQNYANVRQGI
-376 EAAFPGEI
+376 EAAFPGET
-384 VSISSN
+384 VSISAN
-390 DDFNKFIISTTSDKH
+390 DDFNKFIINTSSDRH

-413 STDPKVGI
+413 PNVGI
-421 QLLDKYAP
+421 QLIDKYAP

-453 GYITLPPNYKEGSKI
+453 GYITLPPNYKKGSKI

-540 QGYVDMDKVCISGA
+540 QGYVDMENVCISGA

-569 DIFKCAV
+569 DLFKCAI

-588 GDKQWMFSDMGRPS
+588 GDKQWMFADMGRPA

-609 QDDDRELLER
+609 QDDDRALLER

-633 FVIHGRQDAN
+633 FVIHGRRDRN

-648 VLELKKA
+648 VLELKNA
-655 LDAKNIPHEYMIRGD
+655 LDDKNIPYEYMIRGD
-670 EAHGFYG
+670 EAHGFYA
-677 EMNNLELYTL
+677 ETNNLELYVE
-687 MEEFLQRN
+687 MEKFLKRN
-695 LD
+695 LN

>member
-1 MKSSKILSFLFLL
+1 MKSNKILSFLMLF
-14 SITLVNFIEAKPI
+14 SISFSYSINAEPI
-27 PLEKLLCGGNSS
+27 PLEKLLCGGS
-39 AGSLSPS
+39 ASGGTLSPS

-56 STPKCEISE
+56 TPPKCSIDEP
-65 EDEKKD
+65 EDDEM
-71 PIVDVLVVIDLEDGM
+71 INVLVVIDLEDGM
-86 KAKRLSGTALNARV
+86 KAKRLSGTSMNARV
-100 GSFRWLNDET
+100 SSFTWLNDKT
-110 LYISRSFDYQMGD
+110 LYITRAFDYQAGTSMNVD
-123 MFNPDLYSLYTLNI
+123 SYSLYTI
-137 NTGKRQTLFKATMG
+137 DRDGKNLKALYKAKQS
-151 KSGGGQVPRLVSA
+151 KSGGIKFPRMVDT
-164 LPQFKNKILI
+164 LPQFPNKVLI
-174 SVNRRPQNFWKF
+174 SINRRPSVAYKY
-186 RDVYMVDL
+186 RDVYMLDL
-194 DTKERT
+194 DTNETT
-200 LVAREPN
+200 LVAAEPV
-207 LDGEI
+207 LEGEM

-220 NAVPRFFST
+220 NAVPRGFSS
-229 SHDAGE
+229 SHDFKE

-242 RDGLYEY
+242 RDGLYDY
-249 YYSYNAVDGSFKKMW
+249 YYSYNANDGSFKKMW

-273 HPTSF
+273 HPTTF
-278 DFDDRH
+278 DFDNRH
-284 VFGVGQ
+284 LFGVGQ

-324 KTFDFSNP
+324 KDLDFSNP
-332 EWGSNSGSVIKDVVN
+332 EWGSSSGYVIKDVVN
-347 KKLLGLRYY
+347 KKLLGLSYY
-356 TSKPQYIYF
+356 TSKREYIYF
-365 DQDYANVRQSI
+365 DQNYANVRQGI
-376 EAAFPGEI
+376 EAAFPGET
-384 VSISSN
+384 VSISAN
-390 DDFNKFIISTTSDKH
+390 DDFNKFIINTSSDRH

-413 STDPKVGI
+413 PNVGI
-421 QLLDKYAP
+421 QLIDKYAP

-453 GYITLPPNYKEGSKI
+453 GYITLPPNYKKGSKI

-540 QGYVDMDKVCISGA
+540 QGYVDMENVCISGA

-569 DIFKCAV
+569 DLFKCAI

-588 GDKQWMFSDMGRPS
+588 GDKQWMFADMGRPA

-633 FVIHGRQDAN
+633 FVIHGRRDRN

-648 VLELKKA
+648 VLELKNA
-655 LDAKNIPHEYMIRGD
+655 LDDKNIPYEYMIRGD
-670 EAHGFYG
+670 EAHGFYA
-677 EMNNLELYTL
+677 ETNNLELYVE
-687 MEEFLQRN
+687 MEKFLKRN
-695 LD
+695 LN

>member
-1 MKSSKILSFLFLL
+1 MKSYKILSFLFLISL
-14 SITLVNFIEAKPI
+14 IFNNFLEAEPI
-27 PLEKLLCGGNSS
+27 PLEKLLCGGETS
-39 AGSLSPS
+39 GGTLSPS

-56 STPKCEISE
+56 TPPKCSIDEP
-65 EDEKKD
+65 EDDEMIK
-71 PIVDVLVVIDLEDGM
+71 VLVVIDLEDGM
-86 KAKRLSGTALNARV
+86 KAKRLSGTSMNARV
-100 GSFRWLNDET
+100 SSFSWLNDKT
-110 LYISRSFDYQMGD
+110 LFITRAFDYQAGTSMNVD
-123 MFNPDLYSLYTLNI
+123 SYSLYTI
-137 NTGKRQTLFKATMG
+137 DRDGKNLKALYKAKQS
-151 KSGGGQVPRLVSA
+151 KSGGIKFPRMVST
-164 LPQFKNKILI
+164 LPQFPNKVLI
-174 SVNRRPQNFWKF
+174 SINRRPSVAYKY
-186 RDVYMVDL
+186 RDVYMLDL
-194 DTKERT
+194 DTNETT
-200 LVAREPN
+200 LVAAEPV
-207 LDGEI
+207 LEDEM
-212 FGSWILDN
+212 FGDWILDN
-220 NAVPRFFST
+220 NAVPRGFST
-229 SHDAGE
+229 SHDFRE

-242 RDGLYEY
+242 RDGLYTY
-249 YYSYNAVDGSFKKMW
+249 YYSYNAADGSFKKMW

-273 HPTSF
+273 HPTTF
-278 DFDDRH
+278 DFDNRH
-284 VFGVGQ
+284 LFGVGQ
-290 AINVDGSVHE
+290 AINVDGSIHE

-324 KTFDFSNP
+324 KNFDFSNP
-332 EWGSNSGSVIKDVVN
+332 EWGSSSGYVMKDVVN
-347 KKLLGLRYY
+347 KKLLGLSYY
-356 TSKPQYIYF
+356 TSKRQYIYF
-365 DQDYANVRQSI
+365 DQNYANIRQGI

-384 VSISSN
+384 VSISAN
-390 DDFNKFIISTTSDKH
+390 DDFNKFIINTSSDRH

-413 STDPKVGI
+413 PKVGI
-421 QLLDKYAP
+421 QLIDKYAP

-453 GYITLPPNYKEGSKI
+453 GYITLPPNYKKGTKI

-512 LDHMNAAKKQ
+512 IDHMNAAKKQ
-522 WSLDMHTDLLDGL
+522 WSLDMHTDLIDGL
-535 FWAND
+535 FWANE

-569 DIFKCAV
+569 DLFKCAI

-588 GDKQWMFSDMGRPS
+588 GDKQWMFADMGRPA

-633 FVIHGRQDAN
+633 FVIHGRRDRN

-648 VLELKKA
+648 VLELKNA
-655 LDAKNIPHEYMIRGD
+655 LDDKGIPYEYMIRGD
-670 EAHGFYG
+670 EAHGFYA
-677 EMNNLELYTL
+677 ETNNLELYVE
-687 MEEFLQRN
+687 MEKFLKRN
-695 LD
+695 LN

>member
-1 MKSSKILSFLFLL
+1 MKSNKILSFLMLF
-14 SITLVNFIEAKPI
+14 SISFSYSINAEPI

-39 AGSLSPS
+39 AGTLSPS

-56 STPKCEISE
+56 SSPECEISE

-71 PIVDVLVVIDLEDGM
+71 PIVDVLIVIDLEDGM
-86 KAKRLSGTALNARV
+86 KAKRLSGTNLNARV
-100 GSFRWLNDET
+100 GGFRWLNDET
-110 LYISRSFDYQMGD
+110 LSISRSFDSQMGD
-123 MFNPDLYSLYTLNI
+123 KFNPDLYTLFTLNI
-137 NTGKRQTLFKATMG
+137 KTGKRNTLYKATMG
-151 KSGGGQVPRLVSA
+151 KSGGGQIPRIVST
-164 LPQFKNKILI
+164 LPQFKNKVLI
-174 SVNRRPQNFWKF
+174 SINRRPQSFWKY
-186 RDVYMVDL
+186 RDVYMIDL

-207 LDGEI
+207 LKDEI
-212 FGSWILDN
+212 FTGWILDHDG
-220 NAVPRFFST
+220 VPRFFST

-235 DGKPNSP
+235 DGKPNSS
-242 RDGLYEY
+242 RDGLYDY
-249 YYSYNAVDGSFKKMW
+249 HYSYNVSDGSFKKMW

-273 HPTSF
+273 HPTQF
-278 DFDDRH
+278 DLDSRYL
-284 VFGVGQ
+284 FGVGQ

-324 KTFDFSNP
+324 KDFDFSNP
-332 EWGSNSGSVIKDVVN
+332 EWGSNSGSVMIDRIN
-347 KKLLGLRYY
+347 KKLLGLTYY
-356 TSKPQYIYF
+356 TTKQEYIYF
-365 DQDYANVRQSI
+365 DQNYANIRQGI
-376 EAAFPGEI
+376 EAAFPDET
-384 VSISSN
+384 VRISAN
-390 DDFNKFIISTTSDKH
+390 DAMTKFIISTTSDKH

-413 STDPKVGI
+413 PKVGI
-421 QLLDKYAP
+421 QLIDKYAP
-429 WLEEYEFGKMEPFSF
+429 WLEEYELGDMEPFSF

-453 GYITLPPNYKEGSKI
+453 GYITLPPNYKKGTKI

-479 AADSFGFRREV
+479 AADSFGFRRAV

-512 LDHMNAAKKQ
+512 LDQMNAAKKQ

-540 QGYVDMDKVCISGA
+540 QGYVDMENVCISGA
-554 SYGGYSAMVGITKNP
+554 SYGGYSAMVGITKNA
-569 DIFKCAV
+569 DIFKCAI

-588 GDKQWMFSDMGRPS
+588 GDKQWMFSDMGRPA

-633 FVIHGRQDAN
+633 FVIHGRRDRN

-648 VLELKKA
+648 VLELKSA
-655 LDAKNIPHEYMIRGD
+655 LDDKNIPYEYMIRGD

-677 EMNNLELYTL
+677 EMNNLELYTV
-687 MEEFLQRN
+687 MEEFLARN
-695 LD
+695 LN

>member
-1 MKSSKILSFLFLL
+1 MKSYKILSFLFLISL
-14 SITLVNFIEAKPI
+14 TFNNFLEAEPI
-27 PLEKLLCGGNSS
+27 PLEKLLCGGETS
-39 AGSLSPS
+39 GGTLSPS

-56 STPKCEISE
+56 TPPKCSIDEP
-65 EDEKKD
+65 EDDEMIK
-71 PIVDVLVVIDLEDGM
+71 VLVVIDLEDGM
-86 KAKRLSGTALNARV
+86 KAKRLSGTSMNARV
-100 GSFRWLNDET
+100 SSFSWLNDKT
-110 LYISRSFDYQMGD
+110 LFITRAFDYQAGTSMNVD
-123 MFNPDLYSLYTLNI
+123 SYSLYTI
-137 NTGKRQTLFKATMG
+137 DRDGKNLKALYKAKQS
-151 KSGGGQVPRLVSA
+151 KSGGIKFPRMVST
-164 LPQFKNKILI
+164 LPQFPNKVLI
-174 SVNRRPQNFWKF
+174 SINRRPSVAYKY
-186 RDVYMVDL
+186 RDVYMLDL
-194 DTKERT
+194 DTNETT
-200 LVAREPN
+200 LVAAEPV
-207 LDGEI
+207 LEDEM
-212 FGSWILDN
+212 FGDWILDN
-220 NAVPRFFST
+220 NAVPRGFST
-229 SHDAGE
+229 SHDFRE

-242 RDGLYEY
+242 RDGLYTY
-249 YYSYNAVDGSFKKMW
+249 YYSYNATDGSFKKMW

-273 HPTSF
+273 HPTTF
-278 DFDDRH
+278 DFDNRH
-284 VFGVGQ
+284 LFGVGQ
-290 AINVDGSVHE
+290 AINVDGSIHE

-324 KTFDFSNP
+324 KNFDFSNP
-332 EWGSNSGSVIKDVVN
+332 EWGSSSGYVMKDVVN
-347 KKLLGLRYY
+347 KKLLGLSYY
-356 TSKPQYIYF
+356 TSKRQYIYF
-365 DQDYANVRQSI
+365 DQNYANIRQGI

-384 VSISSN
+384 VSISAN
-390 DDFNKFIISTTSDKH
+390 DDFNKFIINTSSDRH

-413 STDPKVGI
+413 PKVGI
-421 QLLDKYAP
+421 QLIDKYAP

-453 GYITLPPNYKEGSKI
+453 GYITLPPNYKKGTKI

-512 LDHMNAAKKQ
+512 IDHMNAAKKQ
-522 WSLDMHTDLLDGL
+522 WSLDMHTDLIDGL
-535 FWAND
+535 FWANE

-569 DIFKCAV
+569 DLFKCAI

-588 GDKQWMFSDMGRPS
+588 GDKQWMFADMGRPA

-633 FVIHGRQDAN
+633 FVIHGRRDRN

-648 VLELKKA
+648 VLELKNA
-655 LDAKNIPHEYMIRGD
+655 LDDKGIPYEYMIRGD
-670 EAHGFYG
+670 EAHGFYA
-677 EMNNLELYTL
+677 ETNNLELYVE
-687 MEEFLQRN
+687 MEKFLKRN
-695 LD
+695 LN

>member
-1 MKSSKILSFLFLL
+1 MKSNKILSFLMLF
-14 SITLVNFIEAKPI
+14 SISFSYSINAEPI
-27 PLEKLLCGGNSS
+27 PLEKLLCGGS
-39 AGSLSPS
+39 ASGGTLSPS

-56 STPKCEISE
+56 TPPKCSIDEP
-65 EDEKKD
+65 EDDEM
-71 PIVDVLVVIDLEDGM
+71 INVLVVIDLEDGM
-86 KAKRLSGTALNARV
+86 KAKRLSGTSMNARV
-100 GSFRWLNDET
+100 SSFTWLNDKT
-110 LYISRSFDYQMGD
+110 LYITRAFDYQAGTSMNVD
-123 MFNPDLYSLYTLNI
+123 SYSLYTI
-137 NTGKRQTLFKATMG
+137 DRDGKNLKALYKAKQS
-151 KSGGGQVPRLVSA
+151 KSGGIKFPRMVDT
-164 LPQFKNKILI
+164 LPQFPNKVLI
-174 SVNRRPQNFWKF
+174 SINRRPSVAYKY
-186 RDVYMVDL
+186 RDVYMLDL
-194 DTKERT
+194 DTNETT
-200 LVAREPN
+200 LVAAEPA
-207 LDGEI
+207 LEGEM

-220 NAVPRFFST
+220 NAVPRGFSS
-229 SHDAGE
+229 SHDFKE

-242 RDGLYEY
+242 RDGLYDY
-249 YYSYNAVDGSFKKMW
+249 YYSYNANDGSFKKMW

-273 HPTSF
+273 HPTTF
-278 DFDDRH
+278 DFDNRH
-284 VFGVGQ
+284 LFGVGQ

-324 KTFDFSNP
+324 KDFDFSNP
-332 EWGSNSGSVIKDVVN
+332 EWGSSSGYVIKDVVN
-347 KKLLGLRYY
+347 KKLLGLSYY
-356 TSKPQYIYF
+356 TSKREYIYF
-365 DQDYANVRQSI
+365 DQNYANVRQGI
-376 EAAFPGEI
+376 EAAFPGET
-384 VSISSN
+384 VSISAN
-390 DDFNKFIISTTSDKH
+390 EDFNKFIINTSSDRH

-413 STDPKVGI
+413 PNVGI
-421 QLLDKYAP
+421 QLIDKYAP

-453 GYITLPPNYKEGSKI
+453 GYITLPPNYKKGSKI

-540 QGYVDMDKVCISGA
+540 QGYVDMENVCISGA

-569 DIFKCAV
+569 DLFKCAI

-588 GDKQWMFSDMGRPS
+588 GDKQWMFADMGRPA

-609 QDDDRELLER
+609 QDDDRALLER

-633 FVIHGRQDAN
+633 FVIHGRRDRN

-648 VLELKKA
+648 VLELKNA
-655 LDAKNIPHEYMIRGD
+655 LDDKNIPYEYMIRGD
-670 EAHGFYG
+670 EAHGFYA
-677 EMNNLELYTL
+677 ETNNLELYVE
-687 MEEFLQRN
+687 MEKFLKRN
-695 LD
+695 LN

>member
-1 MKSSKILSFLFLL
+1 MKLSKILSFMFLL
-14 SITLVNFIEAKPI
+14 SIGSVNFINAEPI
-27 PLEKLLCGGNSS
+27 PLEKLLCGGDTSG
-39 AGSLSPS
+39 GSLSPS

-56 STPKCEISE
+56 TPPKCSIDEP
-65 EDEKKD
+65 EDDEMIK
-71 PIVDVLVVIDLEDGM
+71 VLVVIDLEDGM
-86 KAKRLSGTALNARV
+86 KAKRLSGTSMNARV
-100 GSFRWLNDET
+100 SSFTWLNDKT
-110 LYISRSFDYQMGD
+110 LYITRAFDYQAGTSMNVD
-123 MFNPDLYSLYTLNI
+123 SYSLYTI
-137 NTGKRQTLFKATMG
+137 DRDGKNLKALYKAKQS
-151 KSGGGQVPRLVSA
+151 KSGGIKFPRMVST
-164 LPQFKNKILI
+164 LPQFPNKVLI
-174 SVNRRPQNFWKF
+174 SVNRRPSIAYKF
-186 RDVYMVDL
+186 RDVYMLDL
-194 DTKERT
+194 TTNETT
-200 LVAREPN
+200 LVAAEPV
-207 LDGEI
+207 LEDEMFGE
-212 FGSWILDN
+212 WVLDN
-220 NAVPRFFST
+220 NAVPRGFSS
-229 SHDAGE
+229 SHDFKE

-242 RDGLYEY
+242 RDGLYTY
-249 YYSYNAVDGSFKKMW
+249 YYSYNAEDGSFKKMW

-273 HPTSF
+273 HPTTF
-278 DFDDRH
+278 DFDNRH
-284 VFGVGQ
+284 LFGVGQ
-290 AINVDGSVHE
+290 AINVDGSIHE

-332 EWGSNSGSVIKDVVN
+332 EWGSNSGYVIKDVVN
-347 KKLLGLRYY
+347 KKLLGLSYY
-356 TSKPQYIYF
+356 TSKREYIYF
-365 DQDYANVRQSI
+365 DQNYANVRQGI
-376 EAAFPGEI
+376 EAAFPGET
-384 VSISSN
+384 VSISAN
-390 DDFNKFIISTTSDKH
+390 DNFNKFIINTSSDRH

-413 STDPKVGI
+413 PKVGI
-421 QLLDKYAP
+421 QIIDKYAP
-429 WLEEYEFGKMEPFSF
+429 WLEEYEFGKMKPFSF

-453 GYITLPPNYKEGSKI
+453 GYITLPPNYKEGTKI

-569 DIFKCAV
+569 DLFKCAI

-588 GDKQWMFSDMGRPS
+588 GDKQWMFADMGRPA

-619 ASPINYLDNIKGDL
+619 ASPINYLDNIKGEL
-633 FVIHGRQDAN
+633 FVIHGRRDRN

-648 VLELKKA
+648 VLELKNA
-655 LDAKNIPHEYMIRGD
+655 LDEKNIPHEYMIRGD
-670 EAHGFYG
+670 EAHGFYA
-677 EMNNLELYTL
+677 ETNNLELYVE
-687 MEEFLQRN
+687 MEKFLKRN
-695 LD
+695 LN

>member
-1 MKSSKILSFLFLL
+1 MKSYKILSFLFLISL
-14 SITLVNFIEAKPI
+14 IFNNFLEAEPI
-27 PLEKLLCGGNSS
+27 PLEKLLCGGETS
-39 AGSLSPS
+39 GGTLSPS

-56 STPKCEISE
+56 TPPKCSIDEP
-65 EDEKKD
+65 EDDEMIK
-71 PIVDVLVVIDLEDGM
+71 VLVVIDLEDGM
-86 KAKRLSGTALNARV
+86 KAKRLSGTSMNARV
-100 GSFRWLNDET
+100 SSFSWLNDKT
-110 LYISRSFDYQMGD
+110 LFITRAFDYQAGTSMNVD
-123 MFNPDLYSLYTLNI
+123 SYSLYTI
-137 NTGKRQTLFKATMG
+137 DRDGKNLKALYKAKQS
-151 KSGGGQVPRLVSA
+151 KSGGIKFPRMVST
-164 LPQFKNKILI
+164 LPQFPNKVLI
-174 SVNRRPQNFWKF
+174 SINRRPSVAYKY
-186 RDVYMVDL
+186 RDVYMLDL
-194 DTKERT
+194 DTNETT
-200 LVAREPN
+200 LVAAEPV
-207 LDGEI
+207 LEDEM
-212 FGSWILDN
+212 FGDWILDN
-220 NAVPRFFST
+220 NAVPRGFST
-229 SHDAGE
+229 SHDFRE

-242 RDGLYEY
+242 RDGLYTY
-249 YYSYNAVDGSFKKMW
+249 YYSYNATDGSFKKMW

-273 HPTSF
+273 HPTTF
-278 DFDDRH
+278 DFDNRH
-284 VFGVGQ
+284 LFGVGQ
-290 AINVDGSVHE
+290 AINVDGSIHE

-324 KTFDFSNP
+324 KNFDFSNP
-332 EWGSNSGSVIKDVVN
+332 EWGSSSGYVMKDVVN
-347 KKLLGLRYY
+347 KKLLGLSYY
-356 TSKPQYIYF
+356 TSKRQYIYF
-365 DQDYANVRQSI
+365 DQNYANIRQGI

-390 DDFNKFIISTTSDKH
+390 DDFNKFIINTSSDRH

-413 STDPKVGI
+413 PKVGI
-421 QLLDKYAP
+421 QLIDKYAP

-453 GYITLPPNYKEGSKI
+453 GYITLPPNYKKGTKI

-512 LDHMNAAKKQ
+512 IDHMNAAKKQ
-522 WSLDMHTDLLDGL
+522 WSLDMHTDLIDGL
-535 FWAND
+535 FWANE

-569 DIFKCAV
+569 DLFKCAI

-588 GDKQWMFSDMGRPS
+588 GDKQWMFADMGRPA

-633 FVIHGRQDAN
+633 FVIHGRRDRN

-648 VLELKKA
+648 VLELKNA
-655 LDAKNIPHEYMIRGD
+655 LDDKGIPYEYMIRGD
-670 EAHGFYG
+670 EAHGFYA
-677 EMNNLELYTL
+677 ETNNLELYVE
-687 MEEFLQRN
+687 MEKFLKRN
-695 LD
+695 LN

>member
-1 MKSSKILSFLFLL
+1 MKSYKILSFLFLISL
-14 SITLVNFIEAKPI
+14 TFNNFLEAEPI
-27 PLEKLLCGGNSS
+27 PLEKLLCGGETS
-39 AGSLSPS
+39 GGTLSPS

-56 STPKCEISE
+56 TPPKCSIDEP
-65 EDEKKD
+65 EDDEMIK
-71 PIVDVLVVIDLEDGM
+71 VLVVIDLEDGM
-86 KAKRLSGTALNARV
+86 KAKRLSGTSMNARV
-100 GSFRWLNDET
+100 SSFSWLNDKT
-110 LYISRSFDYQMGD
+110 LFITRAFDYQAGTSMNVD
-123 MFNPDLYSLYTLNI
+123 SYSLYTI
-137 NTGKRQTLFKATMG
+137 DRDGKNLKALYKAKQS
-151 KSGGGQVPRLVSA
+151 KSGGIKFPRMVST
-164 LPQFKNKILI
+164 LPQFPNKVLI
-174 SVNRRPQNFWKF
+174 SINRRPSVAYKY
-186 RDVYMVDL
+186 RDVYMLDL
-194 DTKERT
+194 DTNETT
-200 LVAREPN
+200 LVAAEPV
-207 LDGEI
+207 LEDEM
-212 FGSWILDN
+212 FGDWILDN
-220 NAVPRFFST
+220 NAVPRGFST
-229 SHDAGE
+229 SHDFRE

-242 RDGLYEY
+242 RDGLYTY
-249 YYSYNAVDGSFKKMW
+249 YYSYNAADGSFKKMW

-273 HPTSF
+273 HPTTF
-278 DFDDRH
+278 DFDNRH
-284 VFGVGQ
+284 LFGVGQ
-290 AINVDGSVHE
+290 AINVDGSIHE

-324 KTFDFSNP
+324 KNFDFSNP
-332 EWGSNSGSVIKDVVN
+332 EWGSSSGYVMKDVVN
-347 KKLLGLRYY
+347 KKLLGLSYY
-356 TSKPQYIYF
+356 TSKRQYIYF
-365 DQDYANVRQSI
+365 DQNYANIRQGI

-384 VSISSN
+384 VSISAN
-390 DDFNKFIISTTSDKH
+390 DDFNKFIINTSSDRH

-413 STDPKVGI
+413 PKVGI
-421 QLLDKYAP
+421 QLIDKYAP

-453 GYITLPPNYKEGSKI
+453 GYITLPPNYKKGTKI

-512 LDHMNAAKKQ
+512 IDHMNAAKKQ

-535 FWAND
+535 FWANE
-540 QGYVDMDKVCISGA
+540 QGYVDMDNVCISGA

-569 DIFKCAV
+569 DLFKCAI

-588 GDKQWMFSDMGRPS
+588 GDKQWMFADMGRPA

-633 FVIHGRQDAN
+633 FVIHGRRDRN

-648 VLELKKA
+648 VLELKNA
-655 LDAKNIPHEYMIRGD
+655 LDDKGIPYEYMIRGD
-670 EAHGFYG
+670 EAHGFYA
-677 EMNNLELYTL
+677 ETNNLELYVE
-687 MEEFLQRN
+687 MEKFLKRN
-695 LD
+695 LN

>member
-1 MKSSKILSFLFLL
+1 MKSYKIISFLMLL
-14 SITLVNFIEAKPI
+14 SITFTHALDADPI

-56 STPKCEISE
+56 SPPECEISE

-86 KAKRLSGTALNARV
+86 KAKRLSGTNLNARV
-100 GSFRWLNDET
+100 GGFQWLNDET
-110 LYISRSFDYQMGD
+110 LSISRSSDRQMGD
-123 MFNPDLYSLYTLNI
+123 KFNPDLYTLFTLNI
-137 NTGKRQTLFKATMG
+137 KTGKRETLYKATMG
-151 KSGGGQVPRLVSA
+151 KSGGGQIPRLVSA
-164 LPQFKNKILI
+164 LPQFKNKVLI
-174 SVNRRPQNFWKF
+174 SINRRPQNFWKF
-186 RDVYMVDL
+186 RDVYMIDL
-194 DTKERT
+194 DTKKRT
-200 LVAREPN
+200 LVAKEPN
-207 LDGEI
+207 LDGEM
-212 FGSWILDN
+212 FTGWTLDHDG
-220 NAVPRFFST
+220 VPRFFST

-242 RDGLYEY
+242 RDGLYNY
-249 YYSYNAVDGSFKKMW
+249 HYSYNVSDGSFKKMW

-273 HPTSF
+273 HPTQF
-278 DFDDRH
+278 DLDSRYL
-284 VFGVGQ
+284 FGVGQ
-290 AINVDGSVHE
+290 AINVDGSIHE

-312 KTEKF
+312 KTEQF

-324 KTFDFSNP
+324 KDFDFSNP
-332 EWGSNSGSVIKDVVN
+332 EWGSNSGSVLIDVIN
-347 KKLLGLRYY
+347 KKLLGLAYY
-356 TSKPQYIYF
+356 TTKREYIYF
-365 DQDYANVRQSI
+365 DQNYANIRQGI
-376 EAAFPGEI
+376 EAAFPGEM
-384 VSISSN
+384 VSIGSN
-390 DDFNKFIISTTSDKH
+390 DAMTKFIINTSSDQH
-405 IRTTYLYD
+405 VRTTYLYD
-413 STDPKVGI
+413 PNVGI
-421 QLLDKYAP
+421 QLIDKYAP
-429 WLEEYEFGKMEPFSF
+429 WLEEYELGKMEPFSF

-453 GYITLPPNYKEGSKI
+453 GYITLPPNYKKGTKI

-535 FWAND
+535 FWANN

-569 DIFKCAV
+569 DLFKCAV

-588 GDKQWMFSDMGRPS
+588 GDKQWMFGDMGRPS

-609 QDDDRELLER
+609 QDDDRALLER
-619 ASPINYLDNIKGDL
+619 ASPINYLDNIKGEL
-633 FVIHGRQDAN
+633 FVIHGRRDRN

-648 VLELKKA
+648 VLELKSA
-655 LDAKNIPHEYMIRGD
+655 LDKKNIPHEYMIRGD

-687 MEEFLQRN
+687 MEEFLARN
-695 LD
+695 LN

>member
-1 MKSSKILSFLFLL
+1 MKSNKILSFLMLF
-14 SITLVNFIEAKPI
+14 SISFSYSINAEPI
-27 PLEKLLCGGNSS
+27 PLEKLLCGGS
-39 AGSLSPS
+39 ASGGTLSPS

-56 STPKCEISE
+56 TPPKCSIDEP
-65 EDEKKD
+65 EDDEM
-71 PIVDVLVVIDLEDGM
+71 INVLVVIDLEDGM
-86 KAKRLSGTALNARV
+86 KAKRLSGTSMNARV
-100 GSFRWLNDET
+100 SSFTWLNDKT
-110 LYISRSFDYQMGD
+110 LYITRAFDYQAGTSMNVD
-123 MFNPDLYSLYTLNI
+123 SYSLYTI
-137 NTGKRQTLFKATMG
+137 DRDGKNLKALYKAKQS
-151 KSGGGQVPRLVSA
+151 KSGGIKFPRMVDT
-164 LPQFKNKILI
+164 LPQFPNKVLI
-174 SVNRRPQNFWKF
+174 SINRRPSVAYKY
-186 RDVYMVDL
+186 RDVYMLDL
-194 DTKERT
+194 DTNETT
-200 LVAREPN
+200 LVAAEPA
-207 LDGEI
+207 LEGEM

-220 NAVPRFFST
+220 NAVPRGFSS
-229 SHDAGE
+229 SHDFKE

-242 RDGLYEY
+242 RDGLYDY
-249 YYSYNAVDGSFKKMW
+249 YYSYNANDGSFKKMW

-273 HPTSF
+273 HPTTF
-278 DFDDRH
+278 DFDNRH
-284 VFGVGQ
+284 LFGVGQ

-324 KTFDFSNP
+324 KDFDFSNP
-332 EWGSNSGSVIKDVVN
+332 EWGSSSGYVIKDAVN
-347 KKLLGLRYY
+347 KKLLGLSYY
-356 TSKPQYIYF
+356 TSKREYIYF
-365 DQDYANVRQSI
+365 DQNYANVRQGI
-376 EAAFPGEI
+376 EAAFPGET
-384 VSISSN
+384 VSISAN
-390 DDFNKFIISTTSDKH
+390 EDFNKFIINTSSDRH

-413 STDPKVGI
+413 PNVGI
-421 QLLDKYAP
+421 QLIDKYAP

-453 GYITLPPNYKEGSKI
+453 GYITLPPNYKKGSKI

-540 QGYVDMDKVCISGA
+540 QGYVDMENVCISGA

-569 DIFKCAV
+569 DLFKCAI

-588 GDKQWMFSDMGRPS
+588 GDKQWMFADMGRPS

-609 QDDDRELLER
+609 QDDDRALLER

-633 FVIHGRQDAN
+633 FVIHGRRDRN

-648 VLELKKA
+648 VLELKNA
-655 LDAKNIPHEYMIRGD
+655 LDDKNIPYEYMIRGD
-670 EAHGFYG
+670 EAHGFYA
-677 EMNNLELYTL
+677 ETNNLELYVE
-687 MEEFLQRN
+687 MEKFLKRN
-695 LD
+695 LN

>member
-1 MKSSKILSFLFLL
+1 MKLNKILSFLMLF
-14 SITLVNFIEAKPI
+14 SISFSYSINAEPI
-27 PLEKLLCGGNSS
+27 PLEKLLCGGS
-39 AGSLSPS
+39 ASGGTLSPS

-56 STPKCEISE
+56 TPPKCSIDEP
-65 EDEKKD
+65 EDDEM
-71 PIVDVLVVIDLEDGM
+71 INVLVVIDLEDGM
-86 KAKRLSGTALNARV
+86 KAKRLSGTSMNARV
-100 GSFRWLNDET
+100 SSFTWLNDKT
-110 LYISRSFDYQMGD
+110 LYITRAFDYQAGTSMNVD
-123 MFNPDLYSLYTLNI
+123 SYSLYTI
-137 NTGKRQTLFKATMG
+137 DRDGKNLKALYKAKQS
-151 KSGGGQVPRLVSA
+151 KSGGIKFPRMVDT
-164 LPQFKNKILI
+164 LPQFPNKVLI
-174 SVNRRPQNFWKF
+174 SINRRPSVAYKY
-186 RDVYMVDL
+186 RDVYMLDL
-194 DTKERT
+194 DTNETT
-200 LVAREPN
+200 LVAAEPV
-207 LDGEI
+207 LEGEM

-220 NAVPRFFST
+220 NAVPRGFSS
-229 SHDAGE
+229 SHDFKE

-242 RDGLYEY
+242 RDGLYDY
-249 YYSYNAVDGSFKKMW
+249 YYSYNANDGSFKKMW

-273 HPTSF
+273 HPTTF
-278 DFDDRH
+278 DFDNRH
-284 VFGVGQ
+284 LFGVGQ

-312 KTEKF
+312 QTEKF

-324 KTFDFSNP
+324 KDFDFSNP
-332 EWGSNSGSVIKDVVN
+332 EWGSSSGYVIKDVVN
-347 KKLLGLRYY
+347 KKLLGLSYY
-356 TSKPQYIYF
+356 TSKREYIYF
-365 DQDYANVRQSI
+365 DQNYANVRQGI
-376 EAAFPGEI
+376 EAAFPGET
-384 VSISSN
+384 VSISAN
-390 DDFNKFIISTTSDKH
+390 DDFNKFIINTSSDRH

-413 STDPKVGI
+413 PNVGI
-421 QLLDKYAP
+421 QLIDKYAP

-453 GYITLPPNYKEGSKI
+453 GYITLPPNYKKGSKI

-540 QGYVDMDKVCISGA
+540 QGYVDMENVCISGA

-569 DIFKCAV
+569 DLFKCAI

-588 GDKQWMFSDMGRPS
+588 GDKQWMFADMGRPA

-633 FVIHGRQDAN
+633 FVIHGRRDRN

-648 VLELKKA
+648 VLELKNA
-655 LDAKNIPHEYMIRGD
+655 LDDKNIPYEYMIRGD
-670 EAHGFYG
+670 EAHGFYA
-677 EMNNLELYTL
+677 ETNNLELYVE
-687 MEEFLQRN
+687 MEKFLKRN
-695 LD
+695 LN

>member
-1 MKSSKILSFLFLL
+1 MKSYKILSFLFLISL
-14 SITLVNFIEAKPI
+14 TFNNFLEAEPI
-27 PLEKLLCGGNSS
+27 PLEKLLCGGETS
-39 AGSLSPS
+39 GGTLSPS

-56 STPKCEISE
+56 TPPKCSIDEP
-65 EDEKKD
+65 EDDEMIK
-71 PIVDVLVVIDLEDGM
+71 VLVVIDLEDGM
-86 KAKRLSGTALNARV
+86 KAKRLSGTSMNARV
-100 GSFRWLNDET
+100 SSFSWLNDKT
-110 LYISRSFDYQMGD
+110 LFITRAFDYQAGTSMNVD
-123 MFNPDLYSLYTLNI
+123 SYSLYTI
-137 NTGKRQTLFKATMG
+137 DRDGKNLKALYKAKQS
-151 KSGGGQVPRLVSA
+151 KSGGIKFPRMVST
-164 LPQFKNKILI
+164 LPQFPNKVLI
-174 SVNRRPQNFWKF
+174 SINRRPSVAYKY
-186 RDVYMVDL
+186 RDVYMLDL
-194 DTKERT
+194 DTNETT
-200 LVAREPN
+200 LVAAEPV
-207 LDGEI
+207 LEDEM
-212 FGSWILDN
+212 FGDWILDN
-220 NAVPRFFST
+220 NAVPRGFST
-229 SHDAGE
+229 SHDFKE

-242 RDGLYEY
+242 RDGLYTY
-249 YYSYNAVDGSFKKMW
+249 YYSYNATDGSFKKMW

-273 HPTSF
+273 HPTTF
-278 DFDDRH
+278 DFDNRH
-284 VFGVGQ
+284 LFGVGQ
-290 AINVDGSVHE
+290 AINVDGSIHE

-324 KTFDFSNP
+324 KNFDFSNP
-332 EWGSNSGSVIKDVVN
+332 EWGSSSGYVMKDVVN
-347 KKLLGLRYY
+347 KKLLGLSYY
-356 TSKPQYIYF
+356 TSKRQYIYF
-365 DQDYANVRQSI
+365 DQNYANIRQGI

-384 VSISSN
+384 VSISAN
-390 DDFNKFIISTTSDKH
+390 DDFNKFIINTSSDRH

-413 STDPKVGI
+413 PKVGI
-421 QLLDKYAP
+421 QLIDKYAP

-453 GYITLPPNYKEGSKI
+453 GYITLPPNYKKGTKI

-512 LDHMNAAKKQ
+512 IDHMNAAKKQ
-522 WSLDMHTDLLDGL
+522 WSLDMHTDLIDGL
-535 FWAND
+535 FWANE

-569 DIFKCAV
+569 DLFKCAI

-588 GDKQWMFSDMGRPS
+588 GDKQWMFADMGRPA

-633 FVIHGRQDAN
+633 FVIHGRRDRN

-648 VLELKKA
+648 VLELKNA
-655 LDAKNIPHEYMIRGD
+655 LDDKGIPYEYMIRGD
-670 EAHGFYG
+670 EAHGFYA
-677 EMNNLELYTL
+677 ETNNLELYVE
-687 MEEFLQRN
+687 MEKFLKRN
-695 LD
+695 LN

>member
-1 MKSSKILSFLFLL
+1 MKSYKILSFLFLISL
-14 SITLVNFIEAKPI
+14 TFNNFLESEPI
-27 PLEKLLCGGNSS
+27 PLEKLLCGGETS
-39 AGSLSPS
+39 GGTLSPS

-56 STPKCEISE
+56 TPPKCSIDEP
-65 EDEKKD
+65 EDDEMIK
-71 PIVDVLVVIDLEDGM
+71 VLVVIDLEDGM
-86 KAKRLSGTALNARV
+86 KAKRLSGTSMNARV
-100 GSFRWLNDET
+100 SSFSWLNDKT
-110 LYISRSFDYQMGD
+110 LFITRAFDYQAGTSMNVD
-123 MFNPDLYSLYTLNI
+123 SYSLYTI
-137 NTGKRQTLFKATMG
+137 DRDGKNLKALYKAKQS
-151 KSGGGQVPRLVSA
+151 KSGGIKFPRMVST
-164 LPQFKNKILI
+164 LPQFPNKVLI
-174 SVNRRPQNFWKF
+174 SINRRPSVAYKY
-186 RDVYMVDL
+186 RDVYMLDL
-194 DTKERT
+194 DTNETT
-200 LVAREPN
+200 LVAAEPV
-207 LDGEI
+207 LEDEM
-212 FGSWILDN
+212 FGDWILDN
-220 NAVPRFFST
+220 NAVPRGFST
-229 SHDAGE
+229 SHDFRE

-242 RDGLYEY
+242 RDGLYTY
-249 YYSYNAVDGSFKKMW
+249 YYSYNAADGSFKKMW

-273 HPTSF
+273 HPTTF
-278 DFDDRH
+278 DFDNRH
-284 VFGVGQ
+284 LFGVGQ
-290 AINVDGSVHE
+290 AINVDGSIHE

-324 KTFDFSNP
+324 KNFDFSNP
-332 EWGSNSGSVIKDVVN
+332 EWGSSSGYVMKDVVN
-347 KKLLGLRYY
+347 KKLLGLSYY
-356 TSKPQYIYF
+356 TSKRQYIYF
-365 DQDYANVRQSI
+365 DQNYANIRQGI

-384 VSISSN
+384 VSISAN
-390 DDFNKFIISTTSDKH
+390 DDFNKFIINTSSDRH

-413 STDPKVGI
+413 PKVGI
-421 QLLDKYAP
+421 QLIDKYAP

-453 GYITLPPNYKEGSKI
+453 GYITLPPNYKKGTKI

-512 LDHMNAAKKQ
+512 IDHMNAAKKQ
-522 WSLDMHTDLLDGL
+522 WSLDMHTDLIDGL
-535 FWAND
+535 FWANE

-569 DIFKCAV
+569 DLFKCAI

-588 GDKQWMFSDMGRPS
+588 GDKQWMFADMGRPA

-633 FVIHGRQDAN
+633 FVIHGRRDRN

-648 VLELKKA
+648 VLELKNA
-655 LDAKNIPHEYMIRGD
+655 LDDKGIPYEYMIRGD
-670 EAHGFYG
+670 EAHGFYA
-677 EMNNLELYTL
+677 ETNNLELYVE
-687 MEEFLQRN
+687 MEKFLKRN
-695 LD
+695 LN

>member
-1 MKSSKILSFLFLL
+1 MKSYKILSILFL
-14 SITLVNFIEAKPI
+14 ITFTFNNFLAAEPI
-27 PLEKLLCGGNSS
+27 PLEKLLCGGETS
-39 AGSLSPS
+39 GGTLSPS

-56 STPKCEISE
+56 TPPKCSIDEP
-65 EDEKKD
+65 EDDEMIK
-71 PIVDVLVVIDLEDGM
+71 VLVVIDLEDGM
-86 KAKRLSGTALNARV
+86 KAKRLSGTSMNARV
-100 GSFRWLNDET
+100 SSFSWLNDKT
-110 LYISRSFDYQMGD
+110 LFITRAFDYQAGTSMNVD
-123 MFNPDLYSLYTLNI
+123 SYSLYTI
-137 NTGKRQTLFKATMG
+137 DRDGKNLKALYKAKQS
-151 KSGGGQVPRLVSA
+151 KSGGIKFPRMVST
-164 LPQFKNKILI
+164 LPQFPNKVLI
-174 SVNRRPQNFWKF
+174 SINRRPSVAYKY
-186 RDVYMVDL
+186 RDVYMLDL
-194 DTKERT
+194 DTNETT
-200 LVAREPN
+200 LVAAEPV
-207 LDGEI
+207 LEDEM
-212 FGSWILDN
+212 FGDWILDN
-220 NAVPRFFST
+220 NAVPRGFST
-229 SHDAGE
+229 SHDFRE

-242 RDGLYEY
+242 RDGLYTY
-249 YYSYNAVDGSFKKMW
+249 YYSYNAADGSFKKMW

-273 HPTSF
+273 HPTTF
-278 DFDDRH
+278 DFDNRH
-284 VFGVGQ
+284 LFGVGQ

-324 KTFDFSNP
+324 KNFDFSNP
-332 EWGSNSGSVIKDVVN
+332 EWGSSSGYVIKDVVN
-347 KKLLGLRYY
+347 KKLLGLSYY
-356 TSKPQYIYF
+356 TSKRQYIYF
-365 DQDYANVRQSI
+365 DQNYANIRQGI
-376 EAAFPGEI
+376 EAAFPGET
-384 VSISSN
+384 VSISAN
-390 DDFNKFIISTTSDKH
+390 DDFNKFIINTSSDRH

-413 STDPKVGI
+413 PKVGI
-421 QLLDKYAP
+421 QLIDKYAP

-453 GYITLPPNYKEGSKI
+453 GYITLPPNYKKGTKI

-512 LDHMNAAKKQ
+512 IDHMNAAKKQ

-540 QGYVDMDKVCISGA
+540 QGYVDMDNVCISGA

-569 DIFKCAV
+569 DLFKCAI

-588 GDKQWMFSDMGRPS
+588 GDKQWMFADMGRPA

-633 FVIHGRQDAN
+633 FVIHGRRDRN

-648 VLELKKA
+648 VLELKNA
-655 LDAKNIPHEYMIRGD
+655 LDDKGIPYEYMIRGD
-670 EAHGFYG
+670 EAHGFYA
-677 EMNNLELYTL
+677 ETNNLELYVE
-687 MEEFLQRN
+687 MEKFLKRN
-695 LD
+695 LN

>member
-1 MKSSKILSFLFLL
+1 MLFSISFSY
-14 SITLVNFIEAKPI
+14 SINAEPI
-27 PLEKLLCGGNSS
+27 PLEKLLCGGS
-39 AGSLSPS
+39 ASGGTLSPS

-56 STPKCEISE
+56 TPPKCSIDEP
-65 EDEKKD
+65 EDDEM
-71 PIVDVLVVIDLEDGM
+71 INVLVVIDLEDGM
-86 KAKRLSGTALNARV
+86 KAKRLSGTSMNARV
-100 GSFRWLNDET
+100 SSFTWLNDKT
-110 LYISRSFDYQMGD
+110 LYITRAFDYQAGTSMNVD
-123 MFNPDLYSLYTLNI
+123 SYSLYTI
-137 NTGKRQTLFKATMG
+137 DRDGKNLKALYKAKQS
-151 KSGGGQVPRLVSA
+151 KSGGIKFPRMVDT
-164 LPQFKNKILI
+164 LPQFPNKVLI
-174 SVNRRPQNFWKF
+174 SINRRPSVAYKY
-186 RDVYMVDL
+186 RDVYMLDL
-194 DTKERT
+194 DTNETT
-200 LVAREPN
+200 LVAAEPV
-207 LDGEI
+207 LEGEM

-220 NAVPRFFST
+220 NAVPRGFSS
-229 SHDAGE
+229 SHDFKE

-242 RDGLYEY
+242 RDGLYDY
-249 YYSYNAVDGSFKKMW
+249 YYSYNANDGSFKKMW

-273 HPTSF
+273 HPTTF
-278 DFDDRH
+278 DFDNRH
-284 VFGVGQ
+284 LFGVGQ

-324 KTFDFSNP
+324 KDFDFSNP
-332 EWGSNSGSVIKDVVN
+332 EWGSSSGYVIKDVVN
-347 KKLLGLRYY
+347 KKLLGLSYY
-356 TSKPQYIYF
+356 TSKREYIYF
-365 DQDYANVRQSI
+365 DQNYANVRQGI
-376 EAAFPGEI
+376 EAAFPGET
-384 VSISSN
+384 VSISAN
-390 DDFNKFIISTTSDKH
+390 DDFNKFIINTSSDRH

-413 STDPKVGI
+413 PNVGI
-421 QLLDKYAP
+421 QLIDKYAP

-453 GYITLPPNYKEGSKI
+453 GYITLPPNYKKGSKI

-540 QGYVDMDKVCISGA
+540 QGYVDMENVCISGA

-569 DIFKCAV
+569 DLFKCAI

-588 GDKQWMFSDMGRPS
+588 GDKQWMFADMGRPA

-633 FVIHGRQDAN
+633 FVIHGRRDRN

-648 VLELKKA
+648 VLELKNA
-655 LDAKNIPHEYMIRGD
+655 LDDKNIPYEYMIRGD
-670 EAHGFYG
+670 EAHGFYA
-677 EMNNLELYTL
+677 ETNNLELYVE
-687 MEEFLQRN
+687 MEKFLKRN
-695 LD
+695 LN

>member
-1 MKSSKILSFLFLL
+1 
-14 SITLVNFIEAKPI
+14 
-27 PLEKLLCGGNSS
+27 
-39 AGSLSPS
+39 
-46 GRYYAAMVPS
+46 MVPS
-56 STPKCEISE
+56 TPPKCSIDEP
-65 EDEKKD
+65 EDDEM
-71 PIVDVLVVIDLEDGM
+71 INVLVVIDLEDGM
-86 KAKRLSGTALNARV
+86 KAKRLSGTSMNARV
-100 GSFRWLNDET
+100 SSFTWLNDKT
-110 LYISRSFDYQMGD
+110 LYITRAFDYQAGTSMNVD
-123 MFNPDLYSLYTLNI
+123 SYSLYTI
-137 NTGKRQTLFKATMG
+137 DRDGKNLKALYKAKQS
-151 KSGGGQVPRLVSA
+151 KSGGIKFPRMVDT
-164 LPQFKNKILI
+164 LPQFPNKVLI
-174 SVNRRPQNFWKF
+174 SINRRPSVAYKY
-186 RDVYMVDL
+186 RDVYMLDL
-194 DTKERT
+194 DTNETT
-200 LVAREPN
+200 LVAAEPA
-207 LDGEI
+207 LEGEM

-220 NAVPRFFST
+220 NAVPRGFSS
-229 SHDAGE
+229 SHDFKE

-242 RDGLYEY
+242 RDGLYDY
-249 YYSYNAVDGSFKKMW
+249 YYSYNANDGSFKKMW

-273 HPTSF
+273 HPTTF
-278 DFDDRH
+278 DFDNRH
-284 VFGVGQ
+284 LFGVGQ

-324 KTFDFSNP
+324 KDFDFSNP
-332 EWGSNSGSVIKDVVN
+332 EWGSSSGYVIKDVVN
-347 KKLLGLRYY
+347 KKLLGLSYY
-356 TSKPQYIYF
+356 TSKREYIYF
-365 DQDYANVRQSI
+365 DQNYANVRQGI
-376 EAAFPGEI
+376 EAAFPGET
-384 VSISSN
+384 VSISAN
-390 DDFNKFIISTTSDKH
+390 EDFNKFIINTSSDRH

-413 STDPKVGI
+413 PNVGI
-421 QLLDKYAP
+421 QLIDKYAP

-453 GYITLPPNYKEGSKI
+453 GYITLPPNYKKGSKI

-540 QGYVDMDKVCISGA
+540 QGYVDMENVCISGA

-569 DIFKCAV
+569 DLFKCAI

-588 GDKQWMFSDMGRPS
+588 GDKQWMFADMGRPS

-609 QDDDRELLER
+609 QDDDRALLER

-633 FVIHGRQDAN
+633 FVIHGRRDRN

-648 VLELKKA
+648 VLELKNA
-655 LDAKNIPHEYMIRGD
+655 LDDKNIPYEYMIRGD
-670 EAHGFYG
+670 EAHGFYA
-677 EMNNLELYTL
+677 ETNNLELYVE
-687 MEEFLQRN
+687 MEKFLKRN
-695 LD
+695 LN

>member
-1 MKSSKILSFLFLL
+1 MLFSISFSY
-14 SITLVNFIEAKPI
+14 SINAEPI
-27 PLEKLLCGGNSS
+27 PLEKLLCGGS
-39 AGSLSPS
+39 ASGGTLSPS

-56 STPKCEISE
+56 TPPKCSIDEP
-65 EDEKKD
+65 EDDEM
-71 PIVDVLVVIDLEDGM
+71 INVLVVIDLEDGM
-86 KAKRLSGTALNARV
+86 KAKRLSGTSMNARV
-100 GSFRWLNDET
+100 SSFTWLNDKT
-110 LYISRSFDYQMGD
+110 LYITRAFDYQAGTSMNVD
-123 MFNPDLYSLYTLNI
+123 SYSLYTI
-137 NTGKRQTLFKATMG
+137 DRDGKNLKALYKAKQS
-151 KSGGGQVPRLVSA
+151 KSGGIKFPRMVDT
-164 LPQFKNKILI
+164 LPQFPNKVLI
-174 SVNRRPQNFWKF
+174 SINRRPSVAYKY
-186 RDVYMVDL
+186 RDVYMLDL
-194 DTKERT
+194 DTNETT
-200 LVAREPN
+200 LVAAEPA
-207 LDGEI
+207 LEGEM

-220 NAVPRFFST
+220 NAVPRGFSS
-229 SHDAGE
+229 SHDFKE

-242 RDGLYEY
+242 RDGLYDY
-249 YYSYNAVDGSFKKMW
+249 YYSYNANDGSFKKMW

-273 HPTSF
+273 HPTTF
-278 DFDDRH
+278 DFDNRH
-284 VFGVGQ
+284 LFGVGQ

-324 KTFDFSNP
+324 KDFDFSNP
-332 EWGSNSGSVIKDVVN
+332 EWGSSSGYVIKDVVN
-347 KKLLGLRYY
+347 KKLLGLSYY
-356 TSKPQYIYF
+356 TSKREYIYF
-365 DQDYANVRQSI
+365 DQNYANVRQGI
-376 EAAFPGEI
+376 EAAFPGET
-384 VSISSN
+384 VSISAN
-390 DDFNKFIISTTSDKH
+390 EDFNKFIINTSSDRH

-413 STDPKVGI
+413 PNVGI
-421 QLLDKYAP
+421 QLIDKYAP

-453 GYITLPPNYKEGSKI
+453 GYITLPPNYKKGSKI

-540 QGYVDMDKVCISGA
+540 QGYVDMENVCISGA

-569 DIFKCAV
+569 DLFKCAI

-588 GDKQWMFSDMGRPS
+588 GDKQWMFADMGRPS

-633 FVIHGRQDAN
+633 FVIHGRRDRN

-648 VLELKKA
+648 VLELKNA
-655 LDAKNIPHEYMIRGD
+655 LDDKNIPYEYMIRGD
-670 EAHGFYG
+670 EAHGFYA
-677 EMNNLELYTL
+677 ETNNLELYVE
-687 MEEFLQRN
+687 MEKFLKRN
-695 LD
+695 LN

>member
-1 MKSSKILSFLFLL
+1 MKSNKILNFLMLFSISFSY
-14 SITLVNFIEAKPI
+14 SINAEPI
-27 PLEKLLCGGNSS
+27 PLEKLLCGGS
-39 AGSLSPS
+39 ASGGTLSPS

-56 STPKCEISE
+56 TPPKCSIDEP
-65 EDEKKD
+65 EDDEM
-71 PIVDVLVVIDLEDGM
+71 INVLVVIDLEDGM
-86 KAKRLSGTALNARV
+86 KAKRLSGTSMNARV
-100 GSFRWLNDET
+100 SSFTWLNDKT
-110 LYISRSFDYQMGD
+110 LYITRAFDYQAGTSMNVD
-123 MFNPDLYSLYTLNI
+123 SYSLYTI
-137 NTGKRQTLFKATMG
+137 DRDGKNLKALYKAKQS
-151 KSGGGQVPRLVSA
+151 KSGGIKFPRMVDT
-164 LPQFKNKILI
+164 LPQFPNKVLI
-174 SVNRRPQNFWKF
+174 SINRRPSVAYKY
-186 RDVYMVDL
+186 RDVYMLDL
-194 DTKERT
+194 DTNETT
-200 LVAREPN
+200 LVAAEPV
-207 LDGEI
+207 LEGEM

-220 NAVPRFFST
+220 NAVPRGFSS
-229 SHDAGE
+229 SHDFKE

-242 RDGLYEY
+242 RDGLYDY
-249 YYSYNAVDGSFKKMW
+249 YYSYNANDGSFKKMW

-273 HPTSF
+273 HPTTF
-278 DFDDRH
+278 DFDNRH
-284 VFGVGQ
+284 LFGVGQ

-324 KTFDFSNP
+324 KDFDFSNP
-332 EWGSNSGSVIKDVVN
+332 EWGSSNGYVIKDVVN
-347 KKLLGLRYY
+347 KKLLGLSYY
-356 TSKPQYIYF
+356 TSKREYIYF
-365 DQDYANVRQSI
+365 DQNYANVRQGI
-376 EAAFPGEI
+376 EAAFPGET
-384 VSISSN
+384 VSISAN
-390 DDFNKFIISTTSDKH
+390 DDFNKFIINTSSDRH

-413 STDPKVGI
+413 PNVGI
-421 QLLDKYAP
+421 QLIDKYAP

-453 GYITLPPNYKEGSKI
+453 GYITLPPNYKKGSKI

-540 QGYVDMDKVCISGA
+540 QGYVDMENVCISGA

-569 DIFKCAV
+569 DLFKCAI

-588 GDKQWMFSDMGRPS
+588 GDKQWMFADMGRPA

-633 FVIHGRQDAN
+633 FVIHGRRDRN

-648 VLELKKA
+648 VLELKNA
-655 LDAKNIPHEYMIRGD
+655 LDDKNIPYEYMIRGD
-670 EAHGFYG
+670 EAHGFYA
-677 EMNNLELYTL
+677 ETNNLELYVE
-687 MEEFLQRN
+687 MEKFLKRN
-695 LD
+695 LN

>member
-1 MKSSKILSFLFLL
+1 MKSYKILSFLFLISL
-14 SITLVNFIEAKPI
+14 TFNNFLAAEPI
-27 PLEKLLCGGNSS
+27 PLEKLLCGGETS
-39 AGSLSPS
+39 GGTLSPS

-56 STPKCEISE
+56 TPPKCSIDEP
-65 EDEKKD
+65 EDDEMIK
-71 PIVDVLVVIDLEDGM
+71 VLVVIDLEDGM
-86 KAKRLSGTALNARV
+86 KAKRLSGTSMNARV
-100 GSFRWLNDET
+100 SSFSWLNDKT
-110 LYISRSFDYQMGD
+110 LFITRAFDYQAGTTMNVD
-123 MFNPDLYSLYTLNI
+123 SYSLYTI
-137 NTGKRQTLFKATMG
+137 DRDGKNLKALYKAKQS
-151 KSGGGQVPRLVSA
+151 KSGGIKFPRMVST
-164 LPQFKNKILI
+164 LPQFPNKVLI
-174 SVNRRPQNFWKF
+174 SINRRPSVAYKY
-186 RDVYMVDL
+186 RDVYMLDL
-194 DTKERT
+194 DTNETT
-200 LVAREPN
+200 LVAAEPV
-207 LDGEI
+207 LEDEM
-212 FGSWILDN
+212 FGDWILDN
-220 NAVPRFFST
+220 NAVPRGFST
-229 SHDAGE
+229 SHDFRE

-242 RDGLYEY
+242 RDGLYTY
-249 YYSYNAVDGSFKKMW
+249 YYSYNAADGSFKKMW

-273 HPTSF
+273 HPTTF
-278 DFDDRH
+278 DFDNRH
-284 VFGVGQ
+284 LFGVGQ

-324 KTFDFSNP
+324 KNFDFSNP
-332 EWGSNSGSVIKDVVN
+332 EWGSSSGYVIKDVVN
-347 KKLLGLRYY
+347 KKLLGLSYY
-356 TSKPQYIYF
+356 TSKRQYIYF
-365 DQDYANVRQSI
+365 DQNYANIRQGI
-376 EAAFPGEI
+376 EAAFPGET
-384 VSISSN
+384 VSISAN
-390 DDFNKFIISTTSDKH
+390 DDFNKFIINTSSDRH

-413 STDPKVGI
+413 PKVGI
-421 QLLDKYAP
+421 QLIDKYAP

-453 GYITLPPNYKEGSKI
+453 GYITLPPNYKKGTKI

-512 LDHMNAAKKQ
+512 IDHMNAAKKQ

-540 QGYVDMDKVCISGA
+540 QGYVDMDNVCISGA

-569 DIFKCAV
+569 DLFKCAI

-588 GDKQWMFSDMGRPS
+588 GDKQWMFADMGRPA

-633 FVIHGRQDAN
+633 FVIHGRRDRN

-648 VLELKKA
+648 VLELKNA
-655 LDAKNIPHEYMIRGD
+655 LDDKGIPYEYMIRGD
-670 EAHGFYG
+670 EAHGFYA
-677 EMNNLELYTL
+677 ETNNLELYVE
-687 MEEFLQRN
+687 MEKFLKRN
-695 LD
+695 LN

>member
-1 MKSSKILSFLFLL
+1 MKSYKILSFLFLISL
-14 SITLVNFIEAKPI
+14 TLNNFLEAEPI
-27 PLEKLLCGGNSS
+27 PLEKLLCGGETS
-39 AGSLSPS
+39 GGTLSPS

-56 STPKCEISE
+56 TPPKCSIDEP
-65 EDEKKD
+65 EDDEMIK
-71 PIVDVLVVIDLEDGM
+71 VLVVIDLEDGM
-86 KAKRLSGTALNARV
+86 KAKRLSGTSMNARV
-100 GSFRWLNDET
+100 SSFSWLNDKT
-110 LYISRSFDYQMGD
+110 LFITRAFDYQAGTSMNVD
-123 MFNPDLYSLYTLNI
+123 SYSLYTI
-137 NTGKRQTLFKATMG
+137 DRDGKNLKALYKAKQS
-151 KSGGGQVPRLVSA
+151 KSGGIKFPRMVST
-164 LPQFKNKILI
+164 LPQFPNKVLI
-174 SVNRRPQNFWKF
+174 SINRRPSVAYKY
-186 RDVYMVDL
+186 RDVYMLDL
-194 DTKERT
+194 DTNETT
-200 LVAREPN
+200 LVAAEPV
-207 LDGEI
+207 LEDEM
-212 FGSWILDN
+212 FGDWILDN
-220 NAVPRFFST
+220 NAVPRGFST
-229 SHDAGE
+229 SHDFRE

-242 RDGLYEY
+242 RDGLYTY
-249 YYSYNAVDGSFKKMW
+249 YYSYNAADGSFKKMW

-273 HPTSF
+273 HPTTF
-278 DFDDRH
+278 DFDNRH
-284 VFGVGQ
+284 LFGVGQ
-290 AINVDGSVHE
+290 AINVDGSIHE

-324 KTFDFSNP
+324 KNFDFSNP
-332 EWGSNSGSVIKDVVN
+332 EWGSSSGYVMKDVVN
-347 KKLLGLRYY
+347 KKLLGLSYY
-356 TSKPQYIYF
+356 TSKRQYIYF
-365 DQDYANVRQSI
+365 DQNYANIRQGI

-384 VSISSN
+384 VSISAN
-390 DDFNKFIISTTSDKH
+390 DDFNKFIINTSSDRH

-413 STDPKVGI
+413 PKVGI
-421 QLLDKYAP
+421 QLIDKYAP

-453 GYITLPPNYKEGSKI
+453 GYITLPPNYKKGTKI

-512 LDHMNAAKKQ
+512 IDHMNAAKKQ
-522 WSLDMHTDLLDGL
+522 WSLDMHTDLIDGL
-535 FWAND
+535 FWANE

-569 DIFKCAV
+569 DLFKCAI

-588 GDKQWMFSDMGRPS
+588 GDKQWMFADMGRPA

-633 FVIHGRQDAN
+633 FVIHGRRDRN

-648 VLELKKA
+648 VLELKNA
-655 LDAKNIPHEYMIRGD
+655 LDDKGIPYEYMIRGD
-670 EAHGFYG
+670 EAHGFYA
-677 EMNNLELYTL
+677 ETNNLELYVE
-687 MEEFLQRN
+687 MEKFLKRN
-695 LD
+695 LN